1 MPNEKILQK
10 TCTFCKKYANVK
22 NKFLYL
28 IANKNQKK
36 HENQRIMKTKLI
48 SLVFIGGMIFSA
60 NAKEAAIKKHL
71 FEQKSNQTEISGQVV
86 GQDDGMPIAGA
97 TIYAKGNN
105 KIATIT
111 DETGKFKLNVPK
123 NETHIIV
130 TYMGY
135 ASLEYKLDNKQDL
148 VISLKPAEN
157 VLDQVLV
164 TALGV
169 KKSSK
174 SVAYAVTELKGTEFT
189 KAKET
194 NIANALVG
202 KIAGVNVSSTATGP
216 NGSSRVV
223 IRGNGSLNGNN
234 QPMYVVNDLP
244 IDNTQLNLP
253 GIGNGPG
260 STRINVD
267 RGDGTSVINPDDIKT
282 ITVLKGGTA
291 AALYGAN
298 AANGVILIQTKRGSA
313 QKGIGVDYNTS
324 FTFET
329 PSIIPDWQYEYGSGA
344 NGKKPTTQAEAV
356 AAGRW
361 SWGAKLDETD
371 VVQFDGVARPYVAQK
386 NNIKNFYET
395 GTTFINSLALSGG
408 NEKAT
413 GRLSFSNMD
422 NQGVVPN
429 SDFNR
434 KSINIASNV
443 NLTNWLKFDVVAQ
456 YNLEKSN
463 NRVTVSD
470 AEANPNWGTYMI
482 ANSVDIRNLAPGY
495 DANGVEEAWNPVA
508 VATNPY
514 FVVNKI
520 KNNDTKNRFIGML
533 NVKLNF
539 TPELFLQGR
548 IGQDFTD
555 YQFFGYIPKTTLNNP
570 IGYAQG
576 SRVKISNL
584 NSEAILNYTKKN
596 IYNNFSLNALIGV
609 NSRTNLRDETRFEG
623 SNFVLDDFYA
633 ISNLSTL
640 TYSYPYGK
648 TKTNSVYAAADLD
661 YKNIV
666 FLNITGRQ
674 DWFSTL
680 SKDNNTVFYPSIGTS
695 IIVSDIVKMPE
706 FISFA
711 KLRTSWA
718 QVGGAT
724 PDPYALNQSYSM
736 IQGGHNG
743 QQLQGPTSSRVPNS
757 TLSPLT
763 STTFEIGTDLGFF
776 NNRLNLDFAYYNR
789 ATTNDIV
796 ETTISNASGSSTA
809 LLNLGKMR
817 NKGVEVLL
825 SGKIINSENFSW
837 DASFNGSYNQN
848 TVEALTDQLNSITMA
863 TSVNGYVT
871 ITSDVGRPYSIIKG
885 YKPRV
890 DAKGNTVYNVSGG
903 SATIAQG
910 PLEELGQGVH
920 PWAAGISNEFKY
932 KNISFSFLIDGK
944 FGGSLYSGTDL
955 YGTRMGLTKLTL
967 EGRENGLPIKGV
979 DTNGNP
985 VDMVIAPENL
995 RTYYDG
1001 LRNISS
1007 TFVYDASFVKLRQ
1020 IILGY
1025 DLPIQNIKGLS
1036 KLQGASISFIARNLF
1051 ILYKKTPNV
1060 DPESVFSAGNAQGV
1074 EQFGV
1079 PKTRSFGL
1087 SLNVKF

>member
-1 MPNEKILQK
+1 
-10 TCTFCKKYANVK
+10 
-22 NKFLYL
+22 
-28 IANKNQKK
+28 
-36 HENQRIMKTKLI
+36 MKTRLI
-48 SLVFIGGMIFSA
+48 SLVFIGGIIFSA
-60 NAKEAAIKKHL
+60 NAKEIAIKKHL
-71 FEQKSNQTEISGQVV
+71 FEQQSNQVEISGQIL

-97 TIYAKGNN
+97 TIYAESNN
-105 KIATIT
+105 KIATIS
-111 DETGKFKLNVPK
+111 DENGKFKLTVPE
-123 NETHIIV
+123 NEAHVIV

-135 ASLEYKLDNKQDL
+135 ETLSFALIKTTSL
-148 VISLKPAEN
+148 VIRLKPAEN
-157 VLDQVLV
+157 VLEQVLV

-253 GIGNGPG
+253 GIGNGAG

-298 AANGVILIQTKRGSA
+298 AANGVILIQTKRGAA
-313 QKGIGVDYNTS
+313 QQGIGVEYNSS

-329 PSIIPDWQYEYGSGA
+329 PSITPDWQYEYGSGA
-344 NGKKPTTQAEAV
+344 NGLKPTTQAEAI

-361 SWGAKLDETD
+361 SWGAKMDGSN
-371 VVQFDGVARPYVAQK
+371 VIQFDGVARPYVAQK
-386 NNIKNFYET
+386 DNIKNFYKT
-395 GTTFINSLALSGG
+395 GTTFINSIALSGG

-422 NQGVVPN
+422 NESVLPN
-429 SDFNR
+429 SGFNR
-434 KSINIASNV
+434 KTLNVAGNV
-443 NLTNWLKFDVVAQ
+443 NLTDWLKFDVVTQ
-456 YNLEKSN
+456 YNLEKSE
-463 NRVTVSD
+463 NRPTVSD
-470 AEANPNWGTYMI
+470 AEANANWGTYMI
-482 ANSVDIRNLAPGY
+482 ANTVDIRNLAPGY

-520 KNNDTKNRFIGML
+520 KNRDTKNRFIGMV

-539 TPELFLQGR
+539 TRDLFLQGR
-548 IGQDFTD
+548 IGQDYTD
-555 YQFFGYIPKTTLNNP
+555 YDFFGYIPKTTLNNP
-570 IGYAQG
+570 VGYAQG
-576 SRVKISNL
+576 SRMKLSNL

-596 IYNNFSLNALIGV
+596 IYKEFSLNALVGV
-609 NSRTNLRDETRFEG
+609 NSRTTLRDETKVEG

-633 ISNLSTL
+633 LSNLSTL
-640 TYSYPYGK
+640 AYSYPYGK
-648 TKTNSVYAAADLD
+648 TKTNSVYGAVDLD

-666 FLNITGRQ
+666 FLNFTGRQ

-680 SKDNNTVFYPSIGTS
+680 SAENNTVFYPSVGTS
-695 IIVSDIVKMPE
+695 IIVSDIITMPE
-706 FISFA
+706 FVSFA

-718 QVGGAT
+718 EVGGAT

-776 NNRLNLDFAYYNR
+776 NNRLNVDFAWYNR

-796 ETTISNASGSSTA
+796 ETTISTASGANTA

-817 NKGVEVLL
+817 NKGVELL
-825 SGKIINSENFSW
+825 LTGKIINNKNFSW
-837 DASFNGSYNQN
+837 DATFNGSYNKN

-871 ITSDVGRPYSIIKG
+871 IASDVGRPYSIIKG

-890 DAKGNTVYNVSGG
+890 DADGNTVYNVSGG

-920 PWAAGISNEFKY
+920 PWGAGISNEFKY

-967 EGRENGLPIKGV
+967 EGRESGLPISGV

-985 VDMVIAPENL
+985 VNMVIAPENL

-1007 TFVYDASFVKLRQ
+1007 TFVYDASFIKLRQ

-1025 DLPIQNIKGLS
+1025 SLPIEKIKGLS
-1036 KLQGASISFIARNLF
+1036 KLQGASLSFVARNLF

>member
-1 MPNEKILQK
+1 
-10 TCTFCKKYANVK
+10 
-22 NKFLYL
+22 
-28 IANKNQKK
+28 
-36 HENQRIMKTKLI
+36 MKTKLI
-48 SLVFIGGMIFSA
+48 TLLFIGGIIFSG
-60 NAKEAAIKKHL
+60 NATEAAIKKQR
-71 FEQKSNQTEISGQVV
+71 FDQKSAQVEISGQVI

-97 TIYAKGNN
+97 TIYAKSNN

-111 DETGKFKLNVPK
+111 DESGRFKLNVPE
-123 NETHIIV
+123 NETHIIIS
-130 TYMGY
+130 YIGY
-135 ASLEYKLDNKQDL
+135 ARLEFNLQQTTDL
-148 VISLKPAEN
+148 IIKIKPAEN
-157 VLDQVLV
+157 VLEQVVV

-169 KKSSK
+169 KKSNKAVS
-174 SVAYAVTELKGTEFT
+174 YAVTELKGNEFT
-189 KAKET
+189 KAKES

-216 NGSSRVV
+216 NGSTRVV

-253 GIGNGPG
+253 GIGNGAG

-267 RGDGTSVINPDDIKT
+267 RGDGTSVINPDDIKS

-313 QKGIGVDYNTS
+313 QKGIGVEYNTS

-344 NGKKPTTQAEAV
+344 GGKKPTTKEEAI
-356 AAGRW
+356 ADGRW
-361 SWGAKLDETD
+361 SWGAKMDGSN
-371 VVQFDGVARPYVAQK
+371 VIQFDGVERPYVAQK
-386 NNIKNFYET
+386 NNIKNFYKT
-395 GTTFINSLALSGG
+395 GTTFINSIALSGG

-413 GRLSFSNMD
+413 GRLSFLNMD

-434 KSINIASNV
+434 KSVNIASNV
-443 NLTNWLKFDVVAQ
+443 NLTNWLKFDAVVQ

-463 NRVTVSD
+463 NRPTVSD

-482 ANSVDIRNLAPGY
+482 ANTVDIRNLSPGY
-495 DANGVEEAWNPVA
+495 DENGIEEAWNPVA

-514 FVVNKI
+514 FAVNKI
-520 KNNDTKNRFIGML
+520 QNSDTKNRFIGML
-533 NVKLNF
+533 NVKVNF

-548 IGQDFTD
+548 IGQDYTD
-555 YQFFGYIPKTTLNNP
+555 YEFFGYIPKTTLNNP
-570 IGYAQG
+570 VGYAQG
-576 SRVKISNL
+576 SRMKLSNL

-596 IYNNFSLNALIGV
+596 IYDNFSLNALVGV
-609 NSRTNLRDETRFEG
+609 NSRTNLRDETKVEG

-633 ISNLSTL
+633 LSNLSTL
-640 TYSYPYGK
+640 TYTYPYGK
-648 TKTNSVYAAADLD
+648 TKTNSVYGAVDLD
-661 YKNIV
+661 YKNLV
-666 FLNITGRQ
+666 FLNFTGRQ

-680 SKDNNTVFYPSIGTS
+680 SAENNTVFYPSVGTS
-695 IIVSDIVKMPE
+695 VILSEIVKMPE
-706 FISFA
+706 WVSFT

-736 IQGGHNG
+736 VQGGHNG
-743 QQLQGPTSSRVPNS
+743 QQLQTPTSTRVPNS

-763 STTFEIGTDLGFF
+763 STTFEIGADLGFL
-776 NNRLNLDFAYYNR
+776 NNRLNIDFAWYNR
-789 ATTNDIV
+789 ATTDDIV
-796 ETTISNASGSSTA
+796 ETTISNASGANTA

-817 NKGVEVLL
+817 NKGVELL
-825 SGKIINSENFSW
+825 VSGKIIASGNFSW
-837 DASFNGSYNQN
+837 DASFNGAYNKN
-848 TVEALTDQLNSITMA
+848 TVEALTDQLSSITMA

-871 ITSDVGRPYSIIKG
+871 ITSDVGRPYSTIKG
-885 YKPRV
+885 YKPLT
-890 DAKGNTVYNVSGG
+890 DANGNTVYNVSGG
-903 SATIAQG
+903 SATIARG

-920 PWAAGISNEFKY
+920 PWSAGISNEFKY
-932 KNISFSFLIDGK
+932 KSFSFSFLVDGK

-979 DTNGNP
+979 DTKGNP

-1001 LRNISS
+1001 LKSISS

-1020 IILGY
+1020 VVFGY
-1025 DLPIQNIKGLS
+1025 QLPIEKLKGLS

>member
-1 MPNEKILQK
+1 
-10 TCTFCKKYANVK
+10 
-22 NKFLYL
+22 
-28 IANKNQKK
+28 
-36 HENQRIMKTKLI
+36 MKTKLI
-48 SLVFIGGMIFSA
+48 FLAFTGGMLFSA
-60 NAKEAAIKKHL
+60 NAHNFAIKKHSTEL
-71 FEQKSNQTEISGQVV
+71 QSNQTGITGQVL
-86 GQDDGMPIAGA
+86 GQDDGLPIAGA
-97 TIYAKGNN
+97 TIYAKSNP

-111 DETGKFKLNVPK
+111 DESGNFKLNVPA
-123 NETHIIV
+123 NEEYIV
-130 TYMGY
+130 ITYMGY
-135 ASLEYKLDNKQDL
+135 ESLEYKIENTTNFE
-148 VISLKPAEN
+148 IRLKPAEN
-157 VLDQVLV
+157 VLDQVFV

-169 KKSSK
+169 KKVSK
-174 SVAYAVTELKGTEFT
+174 SLTYAVTELKGTEFT

-253 GIGNGPG
+253 GIGNGAG

-298 AANGVILIQTKRGSA
+298 AANGVILIQTKRGAA
-313 QKGIGVDYNTS
+313 QKGIGVEYNTS

-329 PSIIPDWQYEYGSGA
+329 PSIFPDWQYEYGSGA
-344 NGKKPTTQAEAV
+344 GGKKPETQAEAI

-361 SWGAKLDETD
+361 SWGAKMDGTD
-371 VVQFDGVARPYVAQK
+371 VIQFDGVKRPYVAQK
-386 NNIKNFYET
+386 DNIKNFYQT
-395 GTTFINSLALSGG
+395 GTTFINSLAMTGG
-408 NEKAT
+408 TEKAA

-422 NQGVVPN
+422 NESILPN
-429 SDFNR
+429 SGFNR
-434 KSINIASNV
+434 KTLNIAGNV
-443 NLTNWLKFDVVAQ
+443 NVTDWLKFDVVTQ

-463 NRVTVSD
+463 NRPTVSD
-470 AEANPNWGTYMI
+470 AEANANWGTYMI
-482 ANSVDIRNLAPGY
+482 ANTVDVRNLSPGY
-495 DANGVEEAWNPVA
+495 DANGIETAWNPVA

-514 FVVNKI
+514 YVINKI
-520 KNNDTKNRFIGML
+520 KNEDTKNRFIGMV

-548 IGQDFTD
+548 IGQDYTD
-555 YQFFGYIPKTTLNNP
+555 YDFYGYIPKTTLNNP
-570 IGYAQG
+570 VGYAQG
-576 SRVKISNL
+576 SKMKLSNV
-584 NSEAILNYTKKN
+584 NSEVILNYTKKN
-596 IYNNFSLNALIGV
+596 IYKDISLNALAGL
-609 NSRTNLRDETRFEG
+609 NSRTSERNETRVEG
-623 SNFVLDDFYA
+623 SGFVFDDFYA
-633 ISNLSTL
+633 LTNLSTL
-640 TYSYPYGK
+640 TYTYPYGK
-648 TKTNSVYAAADLD
+648 TKTNSVYGAVDLD
-661 YKNIV
+661 YKNV
-666 FLNITGRQ
+666 FFLNFTGRQ

-680 SKDNNTVFYPSIGTS
+680 SKENNTVFYPSVGSSLIL
-695 IIVSDIVKMPE
+695 SDVLTMPS

-711 KLRTSWA
+711 KLRSSWA

-736 IQGGHNG
+736 VQGGHNG

-763 STTFEIGTDLGFF
+763 STTFEVGTDLGFF
-776 NNRLNLDFAYYNR
+776 NNRLNVDFAWYNR
-789 ATTNDIV
+789 STTNDIV
-796 ETTISNASGSSTA
+796 ETTISTASGANSA
-809 LLNLGKMR
+809 LLNLGKMS
-817 NKGVEVLL
+817 NQGVELLL
-825 SGKIINSENFSW
+825 SGKIINSDNFSW
-837 DASFNGSYNQN
+837 DATFNGSYNKN
-848 TVEALTDQLNSITMA
+848 KVEALTDQLNSITMA

-885 YKPRV
+885 YSPLK
-890 DAKGNTVYNVSGG
+890 DANGNTVYNVSGG
-903 SATIAQG
+903 SATIARG

-920 PWAAGISNEFKY
+920 PWGAGITNEFRY
-932 KNISFSFLIDGK
+932 KDVTFSFLIDGK

-967 EGRENGLPIKGV
+967 EGRESGLPIKGV

-985 VDMVIAPENL
+985 VDMVISPENL

-1007 TFVYDASFVKLRQ
+1007 TFIYDASFVKLRQ
-1020 IILGY
+1020 VIIGY
-1025 DLPIQNIKGLS
+1025 QLPIGKIKVLS
-1036 KLQGASISFIARNLF
+1036 KIQGASISFVARNLF

-1087 SLNVKF
+1087 SLNVKL

>member
-1 MPNEKILQK
+1 
-10 TCTFCKKYANVK
+10 
-22 NKFLYL
+22 
-28 IANKNQKK
+28 
-36 HENQRIMKTKLI
+36 MKTKLI
-48 SLVFIGGMIFSA
+48 SLVFIGGIIFSA
-60 NAKEAAIKKHL
+60 NAKEIAIKKHL
-71 FEQKSNQTEISGQVV
+71 FEQTSSQIEISGQIL

-97 TIYAKGNN
+97 TIYAESNS
-105 KIATIT
+105 KIATIS
-111 DETGKFKLNVPK
+111 DENGRFKLNVP
-123 NETHIIV
+123 EHESHVIV
-130 TYMGY
+130 SYMGY
-135 ASLEYKLDNKQDL
+135 ETLSFPLIQSTNLT
-148 VISLKPAEN
+148 IRLKPAQN
-157 VLDQVLV
+157 VLDQVVV

-169 KKSSK
+169 KKSTKAIS
-174 SVAYAVTELKGTEFT
+174 YAVTELKGTEFT
-189 KAKET
+189 KAKEA
-194 NIANALVG
+194 NISNALVG
-202 KIAGVNVSSTATGP
+202 KIAGVNVSSTSTGA
-216 NGSSRVV
+216 NGSTRVV

-267 RGDGTSVINPDDIKT
+267 RGDGTSVINPDDIKS

-291 AALYGAN
+291 AALYGSS
-298 AANGVILIQTKRGSA
+298 AANGVILIQTKRGAA
-313 QKGIGVDYNTS
+313 QKGIGVEYNSS

-329 PSIIPDWQYEYGSGA
+329 PSIIPDWQYEYGSGSL
-344 NGKKPTTQAEAV
+344 GKKPTTQAEAV

-361 SWGAKLDETD
+361 SWGAKMDGSN
-371 VVQFDGVARPYVAQK
+371 VIQFDGVARPYSPQK

-395 GTTFINSLALSGG
+395 GTTFINSIALSGG
-408 NEKAT
+408 NEKAA
-413 GRLSFSNMD
+413 GRLSFMNMD
-422 NQGVVPN
+422 NQSVVPN

-434 KSINIASNV
+434 KSVNMAGNV

-456 YNLEKSN
+456 YNIDKSN

-482 ANSVDIRNLAPGY
+482 ANTVDIRNLAPGY
-495 DANGVEEAWNPVA
+495 DANGIEEAWNPVA

-520 KNNDTKNRFIGML
+520 KNSDTKNRFIGML

-539 TPELFLQGR
+539 TPDLFLQGR
-548 IGQDFTD
+548 IGQDYTNYD
-555 YQFFGYIPKTTLNNP
+555 FFGYIPKTTLNNP
-570 IGYAQG
+570 VGYAQG
-576 SRVKISNL
+576 SKMKLSNL
-584 NSEAILNYTKKN
+584 NTEAILNYTKKN
-596 IYNNFSLNALIGV
+596 IYNNFSLNALVGV
-609 NSRTNLRDETRFEG
+609 NSRTSERDETRFEG
-623 SNFVLDDFYA
+623 SNFVLDDFYS

-640 TYSYPYGK
+640 TYTYPYGK
-648 TKTNSVYAAADLD
+648 TKTNSVYGAVDLD

-666 FLNITGRQ
+666 FLNFTGRQ

-680 SKDNNTVFYPSIGTS
+680 SKDNNSVFYPSVGTS
-695 IIVSDIVKMPE
+695 VILSDIVKMPE
-706 FISFA
+706 WISFT

-718 QVGGAT
+718 EVGGAT
-724 PDPYALNQSYSM
+724 PDPYALNQSYTM
-736 IQGGHNG
+736 VQGGHNG
-743 QQLQGPTSSRVPNS
+743 QQLQGPTSTRVPNA

-763 STTFEIGTDLGFF
+763 STTFEVGTDLGFF
-776 NNRLNLDFAYYNR
+776 NNRLNLDFAWYNR

-796 ETTISNASGSSTA
+796 ETTISNASGANTA

-817 NKGVEVLL
+817 NKGVELLL
-825 SGKIINSENFSW
+825 SGKIINSDNFSW
-837 DASFNGSYNQN
+837 DASINGSYNEN

-885 YKPRV
+885 YKPRK
-890 DAKGNTVYNVSGG
+890 DANGNTVYNVSGG
-903 SATIAQG
+903 SASIAQG

-920 PWAAGISNEFKY
+920 PWSAGITNEFRY
-932 KNISFSFLIDGK
+932 KNFNFSFLIDGK

-967 EGRENGLPIKGV
+967 EGRESGLPIKGV

-1020 IILGY
+1020 VVLGY
-1025 DLPIQNIKGLS
+1025 QLPIEKIKGLS
-1036 KLQGASISFIARNLF
+1036 VLQSASVSFIARNLF

>member
-1 MPNEKILQK
+1 
-10 TCTFCKKYANVK
+10 
-22 NKFLYL
+22 
-28 IANKNQKK
+28 
-36 HENQRIMKTKLI
+36 MKTRLL
-48 SLVFIGGMIFSA
+48 SLALIGGMFFSA
-60 NAKEAAIKKHL
+60 NAHEFAIKKHVL
-71 FEQKSNQTEISGQVV
+71 EQSTNQIEVTGKVT

-97 TIYAKGNN
+97 TIYAKSNN
-105 KIATIT
+105 KIVTIT
-111 DETGKFKLNVPK
+111 DESGNFKIKVPE
-123 NETHIIV
+123 NETAIII

-135 ASLEYKLDNKQDL
+135 ETTEYNLDRTTN
-148 VISLKPAEN
+148 VTISLKPAEN
-157 VLDQVLV
+157 VLEQVLV

-174 SVAYAVTELKGTEFT
+174 AISYAVTELKGTEFT

-194 NIANALVG
+194 NITNALAG
-202 KIAGVNVSSTATGP
+202 KIAGVNVSATATGP
-216 NGSSRVV
+216 TGSTRVV

-260 STRINVD
+260 SPRINVD
-267 RGDGTSVINPDDIKT
+267 RGDGTSVINPDDIKS

-298 AANGVILIQTKRGSA
+298 AANGVILIQTKRGAA
-313 QKGIGVDYNTS
+313 QKGIGVDYNSS

-329 PSIIPDWQYEYGSGA
+329 PSIKPEWQYEYGAGA
-344 NGKKPTTQAEAV
+344 LGKKPTTQAEAIEF
-356 AAGRW
+356 GRW
-361 SWGAKLDETD
+361 SWGAKMDGTD
-371 VVQFDGVARPYVAQK
+371 VVQFDGVKRPYSPQK
-386 NNIKNFYET
+386 DNIKNFYQT
-395 GTTFINSLALSGG
+395 GTTFINSIALSGG
-408 NEKAT
+408 SEKAS
-413 GRLSFSNMD
+413 GRLSLMNMD

-429 SDFNR
+429 SSFNR
-434 KSINIASNV
+434 KSINIATNV
-443 NLTNWLKFDVVAQ
+443 NLTDWLKFDVVAQ
-456 YNLEKSN
+456 YNIDKTD
-463 NRVTVSD
+463 NRTTVSD

-482 ANSVDIRNLAPGY
+482 ANTVDIRNLSPGY
-495 DANGVEEAWNPVA
+495 DANGKEIAWNPVA

-514 FVVNKI
+514 FAVNQI
-520 KNNDTKNRFIGML
+520 QNSDTKNRFIGML
-533 NVKLNF
+533 NVKVNF

-548 IGQDFTD
+548 IGQDFTNYD
-555 YQFFGYIPKTTLNNP
+555 FYGYIPKTSLNNP
-570 IGYAQG
+570 VGYGQG
-576 SRVKISNL
+576 SKVKLSNI

-596 IYNNFSLNALIGV
+596 IYKDFSLNALLGV
-609 NSRTNLRDETRFEG
+609 NSRTSLRDEIRIDG
-623 SNFVLDDFYA
+623 SNFVLDNFY
-633 ISNLSTL
+633 SLTNLATI

-661 YKNIV
+661 YKNVV
-666 FLNITGRQ
+666 FLNFTGRQ

-680 SKDNNTVFYPSIGTS
+680 SKDNNTIFYPSVGTS
-695 IIVSDIVKMPE
+695 VILSDIVKMPE
-706 FISFA
+706 WVSFT
-711 KLRTSWA
+711 KLRASWA

-743 QQLQGPTSSRVPNS
+743 QQLQSTTGSRVPNS

-763 STTFEIGTDLGFF
+763 STTVEVGTDIGFF
-776 NNRLNLDFAYYNR
+776 NNRLNLDFAWYDR
-789 ATTNDIV
+789 STTNDIV
-796 ETTISNASGSSTA
+796 ETTISNASGARTA
-809 LLNLGKMR
+809 LLNLGKMK
-817 NKGVEVLL
+817 NTGVEFLL

-837 DASFNGSYNQN
+837 DATINGSYNKN
-848 TVEALTDQLNSITMA
+848 TVESLTGQLNSLTMA

-871 ITSDVGRPYSIIKG
+871 INSDVNRPYSIIKG
-885 YKPRV
+885 YKPLK
-890 DAKGNTVYNVSGG
+890 DANGNTVYNVSNGT
-903 SATIAQG
+903 ATVAQG
-910 PLEELGQGVH
+910 SLEELGQGVH

-932 KNISFSFLIDGK
+932 KSVSFSFLIDGK
-944 FGGSLYSGTDL
+944 FGGDLYSGTDL

-967 EGRENGLPIKGV
+967 EGRENGLPISGV

-985 VDMVIAPENL
+985 VNMVISPANL

-1007 TFVYDASFVKLRQ
+1007 YFVYDASFVKLRQ
-1020 IILGY
+1020 IIVGY
-1025 DLPIQNIKGLS
+1025 ELPIEKIGFLS
-1036 KLQGASISFIARNLF
+1036 KLQGASVSFIARNLF

-1079 PKTRSFGL
+1079 PRTRSFGL

>member
-1 MPNEKILQK
+1 
-10 TCTFCKKYANVK
+10 
-22 NKFLYL
+22 
-28 IANKNQKK
+28 
-36 HENQRIMKTKLI
+36 MKTKLI
-48 SLVFIGGMIFSA
+48 SLVFIGGVIFSA
-60 NAKEAAIKKHL
+60 NAKETAIKKHL
-71 FEQKSNQTEISGQVV
+71 FEQKSSQVEISGQVI

-97 TIYAKGNN
+97 TIYAKSN
-105 KIATIT
+105 KKNASIT
-111 DETGKFKLNVPK
+111 DETGKFKLNVPE

-130 TYMGY
+130 SYMGY
-135 ASLEYKLDNKQDL
+135 ATLEYELSAVKDL
-148 VISLKPAEN
+148 VIRLKPAEN

-174 SVAYAVTELKGTEFT
+174 AVAYAVTELKGTEFT

-194 NIANALVG
+194 NISNALVG

-216 NGSSRVV
+216 NGSTRVV

-253 GIGNGPG
+253 GIGNGAG
-260 STRINVD
+260 QTRINVD
-267 RGDGTSVINPDDIKT
+267 RGDGTAVINPDDIKT

-298 AANGVILIQTKRGSA
+298 AANGVILIQTKRGSI
-313 QKGIGVDYNTS
+313 QKGIGVEYNTS

-329 PSIIPDWQYEYGSGA
+329 PSIIPDWQYEYGSGDA
-344 NGKKPTTQAEAV
+344 NKKPTTKAEAINY
-356 AAGRW
+356 GRW
-361 SWGAKLDETD
+361 SWGAKMDGTD
-371 VVQFDGVARPYVAQK
+371 VIQFDGVKRPYSPQK

-395 GTTFINSLALSGG
+395 GTTFINSIALSGG
-408 NEKAT
+408 TEKAT

-422 NQGVVPN
+422 NQSVVPN
-429 SDFNR
+429 SGFNR

-443 NLTNWLKFDVVAQ
+443 NLTDWLKFDVVAQ
-456 YNLEKSN
+456 YNLEKNN

-482 ANSVDIRNLAPGY
+482 ANTVDIRNLAPGY
-495 DANGVEEAWNPVA
+495 DENGVEEAWNPVA
-508 VATNPY
+508 IATNPY

-520 KNNDTKNRFIGML
+520 KNSDTKNRFIGML

-548 IGQDFTD
+548 IGQDFTNYD
-555 YQFFGYIPKTTLNNP
+555 FFGYIPKTTLNNP

-576 SRVKISNL
+576 SKMKLSNL

-596 IYNNFSLNALIGV
+596 IYGNFSLNALAGV
-609 NSRTNLRDETRFEG
+609 NSRTTLRDETRIEG
-623 SNFVLDDFYA
+623 SGFVLDDFYA
-633 ISNLSTL
+633 LSNLGTI

-648 TKTNSVYAAADLD
+648 TKTNSVYGAVDLD
-661 YKNIV
+661 YKNVV
-666 FLNITGRQ
+666 FLNFTGRQ

-680 SKDNNTVFYPSIGTS
+680 SQDNNSVFYPSVGTS

-711 KLRTSWA
+711 KLRSSWA

-736 IQGGHNG
+736 VQGGHNG
-743 QQLQGPTSSRVPNS
+743 EQLQTPTSNRVPNS

-763 STTFEIGTDLGFF
+763 STTIEVGTDLGFF
-776 NNRLNLDFAYYNR
+776 NNRLNLDFAWYNR
-789 ATTNDIV
+789 STTNDIV
-796 ETTISNASGSSTA
+796 ETTISTASGANSA

-817 NKGVEVLL
+817 NKGIEFLV
-825 SGKIINSENFSW
+825 SGKIINSRNFSW
-837 DASFNGSYNQN
+837 DASFNGSYNEN
-848 TVEALTDQLNSITMA
+848 KVEALTDGLNSITMA
-863 TSVNGYVT
+863 TSVNGYAT
-871 ITSDVGRPYSIIKG
+871 ITSDVGHPYSTIKG
-885 YKPRV
+885 YRPLK
-890 DAKGNTVYNVSGG
+890 DAKGNTVYTLSGG
-903 SATIAQG
+903 SAAIARG
-910 PLEELGQGVH
+910 PLEILGEGVH
-920 PWAAGISNEFKY
+920 PWTAGITNEFKY
-932 KNISFSFLIDGK
+932 KNVSFSFLIDGK

-995 RTYYDG
+995 RYYYDG
-1001 LRNISS
+1001 LKSISS
-1007 TFVYDASFVKLRQ
+1007 TFIYDASFIKLRQ

-1025 DLPIQNIKGLS
+1025 TLPVDKIRGLS

-1087 SLNVKF
+1087 SLNIKF

>member
-1 MPNEKILQK
+1 
-10 TCTFCKKYANVK
+10 
-22 NKFLYL
+22 
-28 IANKNQKK
+28 
-36 HENQRIMKTKLI
+36 
-48 SLVFIGGMIFSA
+48 MIFSA
-60 NAKEAAIKKHL
+60 NAKETVIKKHL
-71 FEQKSNQTEISGQVV
+71 FEQQRNQNEISGQVV

-97 TIYAKGNN
+97 TIYAKSNS

-111 DETGKFKLNVPK
+111 DENGKFKLNVPE
-123 NETHIIV
+123 NESHIV
-130 TYMGY
+130 VSYMGY
-135 ASLEYKLDNKQDL
+135 GTLEFKLDNAKEV

-169 KKSSK
+169 KKSGKAVS
-174 SVAYAVTELKGTEFT
+174 YAVTELKGTEFT
-189 KAKET
+189 KAKES
-194 NIANALVG
+194 NITNALVG

-253 GIGNGPG
+253 GIGNGAG

-267 RGDGTSVINPDDIKT
+267 RGDGTAVINPDDIKT

-298 AANGVILIQTKRGSA
+298 AANGVILIQTKRGTA
-313 QKGIGVDYNTS
+313 QKGIGIEYNSS

-329 PSIIPDWQYEYGSGA
+329 PSITPDWQYEYGSGHNGQKPA
-344 NGKKPTTQAEAV
+344 NQAEAI
-356 AAGRW
+356 ADGRW
-361 SWGAKLDETD
+361 SWGAKMDGSS

-395 GTTFINSLALSGG
+395 GTTFINSIALSGG
-408 NEKAT
+408 TEKAT
-413 GRLSFSNMD
+413 GRLSFSNLE
-422 NQGVVPN
+422 NESILPN
-429 SDFNR
+429 SGFSRKTFNL
-434 KSINIASNV
+434 ASNV
-443 NLTNWLKFDVVAQ
+443 NLTDWLKFDVVTQ
-456 YNLEKSN
+456 YNLEKSA
-463 NRVTVSD
+463 NRPTVSD
-470 AEANPNWGTYMI
+470 AEANANWGTYMI
-482 ANSVDIRNLAPGY
+482 ANTVDIRNLSPGY
-495 DANGVEEAWNPVA
+495 DENGIEEAWNPVA

-520 KNNDTKNRFIGML
+520 KNSDTKNRFIGML

-539 TPELFLQGR
+539 TPDLFLQGR
-548 IGQDFTD
+548 IGQDYTD
-555 YQFFGYIPKTTLNNP
+555 YEFFGYIPKTTLNNP
-570 IGYAQG
+570 VGYAQG
-576 SRVKISNL
+576 SRMKLSNL
-584 NSEAILNYTKKN
+584 NTEAILNYTKKN
-596 IYNNFSLNALIGV
+596 FYKDFSLNALIGV
-609 NSRTNLRDETRFEG
+609 NSRTTLRDETKVEG
-623 SNFVLDDFYA
+623 SGYVLDDFYA
-633 ISNLSTL
+633 LSNLSTL
-640 TYSYPYGK
+640 AYTYPYGK
-648 TKTNSVYAAADLD
+648 TKTNSVYGAADFD
-661 YKNIV
+661 YKNVV
-666 FLNITGRQ
+666 FLNFTGRQ

-680 SKDNNTVFYPSIGTS
+680 SKENNTVFYPSVGTS
-695 IIVSDIVKMPE
+695 IIVSDILKMPE
-706 FISFA
+706 WVSFA
-711 KLRTSWA
+711 KLRSSWA

-736 IQGGHNG
+736 VQGGHNG
-743 QQLQGPTSSRVPNS
+743 QQLQGPTSNRVPNS

-776 NNRLNLDFAYYNR
+776 NNRLNLDFAWYNR

-796 ETTISNASGSSTA
+796 ETTISTSSGANTA
-809 LLNLGKMR
+809 LLNLGKMK
-817 NKGVEVLL
+817 NTGVEFLL
-825 SGKIINSENFSW
+825 TGKIISNENFSW
-837 DASFNGSYNQN
+837 DATFNGSYNKN
-848 TVEALTDQLNSITMA
+848 TVEALTDDLNSITMA

-871 ITSDVGRPYSIIKG
+871 INSDVGRPYSIIKG
-885 YKPRV
+885 YKPLK
-890 DAKGNTVYNVSGG
+890 DANGNTVYNVSGG
-903 SATIAQG
+903 SASIARG

-920 PWAAGISNEFKY
+920 PWGAGISNEFKY
-932 KNISFSFLIDGK
+932 KAVSFSFLIDGK

-967 EGRENGLPIKGV
+967 EGRETGLPISGV

-985 VDMVIAPENL
+985 VNMTIAPENL

-1007 TFVYDASFVKLRQ
+1007 TFVYDASFIKLRQ
-1020 IILGY
+1020 VIVGY
-1025 DLPIQNIKGLS
+1025 QLPLDKIKALA
-1036 KLQGASISFIARNLF
+1036 KIQGASVSFVARNLF

-1074 EQFGV
+1074 EQFGL
-1079 PKTRSFGL
+1079 PRTRSFGL

>member
-1 MPNEKILQK
+1 
-10 TCTFCKKYANVK
+10 
-22 NKFLYL
+22 
-28 IANKNQKK
+28 
-36 HENQRIMKTKLI
+36 MKTKLI
-48 SLVFIGGMIFSA
+48 SLVLMGGIILSA
-60 NAKEAAIKKHL
+60 SAKETAIKKHL
-71 FEQKSNQTEISGQVV
+71 FEQTSNQVEISGQVL

-97 TIYAKGNN
+97 TIYAESNN
-105 KIATIT
+105 KIVTIS
-111 DETGKFKLNVPK
+111 DENGRFKLSVPE
-123 NETHIIV
+123 NEVHVIV

-135 ASLEYKLDNKQDL
+135 ETLSFALIKTTGLT
-148 VISLKPAEN
+148 IRLKPAEN
-157 VLDQVLV
+157 VLDQVVV

-174 SVAYAVTELKGTEFT
+174 SIAYAVTELKGTEFT

-216 NGSSRVV
+216 NGSSRVI

-253 GIGNGPG
+253 GIGNGAG

-291 AALYGAN
+291 AALYGAS
-298 AANGVILIQTKRGSA
+298 AANGVILIQTKRGAA
-313 QKGIGVDYNTS
+313 QKGIGVDYNSS

-329 PSIIPDWQYEYGSGA
+329 PSITPDWQYEYGSGSL
-344 NGKKPTTQAEAV
+344 GKKPTTQAEAV

-361 SWGAKLDETD
+361 SWGAKMDGTD
-371 VVQFDGVARPYVAQK
+371 VIQFDGVARPYSPQK
-386 NNIKNFYET
+386 NNIKNFYQT
-395 GTTFINSLALSGG
+395 GTTYINSIALSGG
-408 NEKAT
+408 TEKAT
-413 GRLSFSNMD
+413 GRLSFMNMD
-422 NQGVVPN
+422 NEGVVPN

-434 KSINIASNV
+434 KSVNIATNV

-456 YNLEKSN
+456 YNIDKSN

-482 ANSVDIRNLAPGY
+482 GNTVDIRNLAPGY
-495 DANGVEEAWNPVA
+495 DANGIEQAWNPVA

-514 FVVNKI
+514 YVINKI
-520 KNNDTKNRFIGML
+520 KNSDTKNRFIGML
-533 NVKLNF
+533 NVKMNF
-539 TPELFLQGR
+539 TPDLFLQGR
-548 IGQDFTD
+548 IGQDYTNYD
-555 YQFFGYIPKTTLNNP
+555 FFGYIPKTTLNNP
-570 IGYAQG
+570 VGYAQG
-576 SRVKISNL
+576 SKVKLQNL
-584 NSEAILNYTKKN
+584 NSEAILNYNKKN
-596 IYNNFSLNALIGV
+596 ILGDFSLNALVGV
-609 NSRTNLRDETRFEG
+609 NSRTTLRDETKVEG

-633 ISNLSTL
+633 LSNLSTL
-640 TYSYPYGK
+640 AYTYPYGK
-648 TKTNSVYAAADLD
+648 TKTNSVYGAVDLD

-666 FLNITGRQ
+666 FLNVTGRQ

-680 SKDNNTVFYPSIGTS
+680 SKENNTVFYPSIGTS
-695 IIVSDIVKMPE
+695 IILSEIIKMPE
-706 FISFA
+706 WVSFT

-718 QVGGAT
+718 EVGGAT
-724 PDPYALNQSYSM
+724 PDPYALNPSYSM

-743 QQLQGPTSSRVPNS
+743 QQLQGPTSSRVPNA

-776 NNRLNLDFAYYNR
+776 NNRLNLDVAWYNR

-796 ETTISNASGSSTA
+796 ETTISNASGASTA

-817 NKGVEVLL
+817 NKGIELL
-825 SGKIINSENFSW
+825 LTGKIINHENFSW
-837 DASFNGSYNQN
+837 EASFNGSYNEN

-885 YKPRV
+885 YKPRK
-890 DAKGNTVYNVSGG
+890 DANGNTVYNVSGG

-920 PWAAGISNEFKY
+920 PWSAGISNEFKY
-932 KNISFSFLIDGK
+932 KALSFSFLIDGK

-967 EGRENGLPIKGV
+967 EGRENGLPISGV

-985 VDMVIAPENL
+985 VNMVIAPENL

-1020 IILGY
+1020 VIFGY
-1025 DLPIQNIKGLS
+1025 QLPIEKIKGLS
-1036 KLQGASISFIARNLF
+1036 KLQGASVSFVARNLF

>member
-1 MPNEKILQK
+1 M
-10 TCTFCKKYANVK
+10 
-22 NKFLYL
+22 
-28 IANKNQKK
+28 IANTNQKK
-36 HENQRIMKTKLI
+36 HENHRIMKTKLI
-48 SLVFIGGMIFSA
+48 SLVFIGGIIFSA
-60 NAKEAAIKKHL
+60 NAKEVAIKTHL
-71 FEQKSNQTEISGQVV
+71 FEQKSNQTEITGQVI
-86 GQDDGMPIAGA
+86 GQDDGLPVAGA
-97 TIYAKGNN
+97 TIYAKSNK

-111 DETGKFKLNVPK
+111 DESGKFKLNVPE
-123 NETHIIV
+123 NETQIVII
-130 TYMGY
+130 YMGY
-135 ASLEYKLDNKQDL
+135 GTLEYTLDSTQNL

-174 SVAYAVTELKGTEFT
+174 ALAYAVTELKGTEFT

-216 NGSSRVV
+216 NGSTRVV

-253 GIGNGPG
+253 GIGNGAG
-260 STRINVD
+260 QTRINVD

-298 AANGVILIQTKRGSA
+298 AANGVILIQTKRGSI
-313 QKGIGVDYNTS
+313 QKGIGVEYNTS

-329 PSIIPDWQYEYGSGA
+329 PSIIPDWQYEYGSGDA
-344 NGKKPTTQAEAV
+344 NKKPTTQAEAINY
-356 AAGRW
+356 GRW
-361 SWGAKLDETD
+361 SWGAKMDGTD
-371 VVQFDGVARPYVAQK
+371 VVQFDGVARPYSPQK

-395 GTTFINSLALSGG
+395 GTTFINSIALSGG
-408 NEKAT
+408 SEKAT

-422 NQGVVPN
+422 NQSVVPN

-434 KSINIASNV
+434 KSINMASNV
-443 NLTNWLKFDVVAQ
+443 NLTDWLKFDVVAQ
-456 YNLEKSN
+456 YNLEKNN

-482 ANSVDIRNLAPGY
+482 ANTVDIRNLAPGY
-495 DANGVEEAWNPVA
+495 DENGREEAWNPVA
-508 VATNPY
+508 IATNPY

-520 KNNDTKNRFIGML
+520 KNSDTKNRFIGMV

-548 IGQDFTD
+548 IGQDFTNYD
-555 YQFFGYIPKTTLNNP
+555 FFGYIPKTTLNNP
-570 IGYAQG
+570 VGYAQG
-576 SRVKISNL
+576 SRMKLSNL

-596 IYNNFSLNALIGV
+596 IYKDFSLNALLGV
-609 NSRTNLRDETRFEG
+609 NTRTTLRDETRVEG
-623 SNFVLDDFYA
+623 SGFVLDDFYA
-633 ISNLSTL
+633 LTNLSTL

-666 FLNITGRQ
+666 FLNFTGRQ

-680 SKDNNTVFYPSIGTS
+680 SQDNNSVFYPSVGTS
-695 IIVSDIVKMPE
+695 VILSDIIKMPE
-706 FISFA
+706 WISFT

-724 PDPYALNQSYSM
+724 PDPYALNQSFSM
-736 IQGGHNG
+736 VQGGHNG
-743 QQLQGPTSSRVPNS
+743 QQLQTPTSNRVPNS

-763 STTFEIGTDLGFF
+763 STTIEIGTDLGFF
-776 NNRLNLDFAYYNR
+776 NNRLNLDFAWYNR

-796 ETTISNASGSSTA
+796 ETTISTASGANTA

-817 NKGVEVLL
+817 NKGVEFLL
-825 SGKIINSENFSW
+825 SGKIINSGNFSW
-837 DASFNGSYNQN
+837 DASINGSYNKN
-848 TVEALTDQLNSITMA
+848 TVEELTDGLKSITMA
-863 TSVNGYVT
+863 SSVNNYVT
-871 ITSDVGRPYSIIKG
+871 ITSDVGRPYSTIKG
-885 YKPRV
+885 YKPLK
-890 DAKGNTVYNVSGG
+890 DANGNTVYNISGG
-903 SATIAQG
+903 SAAIARG

-995 RTYYDG
+995 RYYYDG
-1001 LRNISS
+1001 LKSISS
-1007 TFVYDASFVKLRQ
+1007 TFVYDASFIKLRQ
-1020 IILGY
+1020 VILGY
-1025 DLPIQNIKGLS
+1025 QLPIEKIRGLS
-1036 KLQGASISFIARNLF
+1036 KLQGLSVSFVARNLF

>member
-1 MPNEKILQK
+1 
-10 TCTFCKKYANVK
+10 
-22 NKFLYL
+22 L

-36 HENQRIMKTKLI
+36 HENQSIMKTKLI
-48 SLVFIGGMIFSA
+48 SLVFIGGVIFSA
-60 NAKEAAIKKHL
+60 NAKEVAITKHL
-71 FEQKSNQTEISGQVV
+71 FEQKSSQIEVSGQII

-97 TIYAKGNN
+97 TIYAESNS
-105 KIATIT
+105 KIATIS
-111 DETGKFKLNVPK
+111 DENGRFKLNVPE
-123 NETHIIV
+123 NESHVVIS
-130 TYMGY
+130 YMGY
-135 ASLEYKLDNKQDL
+135 QTTNFPLIQTTNLT
-148 VISLKPAEN
+148 IRLKPAEN

-169 KKSSK
+169 KKTSK
-174 SVAYAVTELKGTEFT
+174 AISYAVTELKGTEFT

-216 NGSSRVV
+216 NGSTRVV

-298 AANGVILIQTKRGSA
+298 AANGVILIQTKRGTA
-313 QKGIGVDYNTS
+313 QKGIGVEYNTS

-361 SWGAKLDETD
+361 SWGAKMDGTD
-371 VVQFDGVARPYVAQK
+371 VIQFDGVARPYVAQK

-395 GTTFINSLALSGG
+395 GTTFINSIALSGG
-408 NEKAT
+408 TEKAT
-413 GRLSFSNMD
+413 GRLSFSNTD

-429 SDFNR
+429 NDFNR
-434 KSINIASNV
+434 KSLNIASNV
-443 NLTNWLKFDVVAQ
+443 NMTDWLKFDVVAQ
-456 YNLEKSN
+456 YNVEKTN

-482 ANSVDIRNLAPGY
+482 ANTVDIRNLAPGY

-520 KNNDTKNRFIGML
+520 KNSDTKNRFLGMV

-539 TPELFLQGR
+539 TPDLFLQGR
-548 IGQDFTD
+548 IGQDFTNYD
-555 YQFFGYIPKTTLNNP
+555 FFGYIPKTTLNNP

-576 SRVKISNL
+576 SRVKLSNL

-596 IYNNFSLNALIGV
+596 IYKNFSLNALLGV
-609 NSRTNLRDETRFEG
+609 NTRTTLRDETRVEG
-623 SNFVLDDFYA
+623 SGFVLDDFYA
-633 ISNLSTL
+633 LTNLSTL

-648 TKTNSVYAAADLD
+648 TKTNSVYGAVDLD
-661 YKNIV
+661 YKNVV
-666 FLNITGRQ
+666 FLNFTGRQ

-680 SKDNNTVFYPSIGTS
+680 SKDNNTVFYPSVGTS
-695 IIVSDIVKMPE
+695 IIVSDILKMPE
-706 FISFA
+706 FVSFA

-736 IQGGHNG
+736 VQGGHNG
-743 QQLQGPTSSRVPNS
+743 QQLQTPTGTRVPNS

-796 ETTISNASGSSTA
+796 ETTISNASGANTA

-817 NKGVEVLL
+817 NKGVEFLL

-837 DASFNGSYNQN
+837 DASFNGSYNKN

-885 YKPRV
+885 YKPLK
-890 DAKGNTVYNVSGG
+890 DANGNTVYNVSGG
-903 SATIAQG
+903 SATIARG

-920 PWAAGISNEFKY
+920 PWAAGISNDFKY

-967 EGRENGLPIKGV
+967 DGRESGLPIKGV

-1007 TFVYDASFVKLRQ
+1007 TFVYDASFIKLRQ
-1020 IILGY
+1020 VIIGY
-1025 DLPIQNIKGLS
+1025 QLPLEKIKSLS
-1036 KLQGASISFIARNLF
+1036 KLQGASISFVARNLF

>member
-1 MPNEKILQK
+1 
-10 TCTFCKKYANVK
+10 
-22 NKFLYL
+22 
-28 IANKNQKK
+28 
-36 HENQRIMKTKLI
+36 MKRKLI
-48 SLVFIGGMIFSA
+48 SIVFIGGIIFSA
-60 NAKEAAIKKHL
+60 NAKEAAIKMHP
-71 FEQKSNQTEISGQVV
+71 FEQKSNQTEISGQVI

-97 TIYAKGNN
+97 TVYAKSNS

-111 DETGKFKLNVPK
+111 DETGKFKLNVPE
-123 NETHIIV
+123 NETQIV
-130 TYMGY
+130 ISYMGY
-135 ASLEYKLDNKQDL
+135 GTLEYTLNNTKDV

-169 KKSSK
+169 KKSTK
-174 SVAYAVTELKGTEFT
+174 AVAYAVTELKGTEFT

-216 NGSSRVV
+216 NGSSRVI

-253 GIGNGPG
+253 GIGNGAG

-267 RGDGTSVINPDDIKT
+267 RGDGTSVINADDIKT

-298 AANGVILIQTKRGSA
+298 AANGVILIQTKRGAA
-313 QKGIGVDYNTS
+313 QKGIGIEYNTS

-329 PSIIPDWQYEYGSGA
+329 PSIVPDWQYEYGSGA
-344 NGKKPTTQAEAV
+344 NGKKPTTQAEAI

-361 SWGAKLDETD
+361 SWGAKMDGSN
-371 VVQFDGVARPYVAQK
+371 VVQFDGVERPYVAQK
-386 NNIKNFYET
+386 DNIKNFYDT

-408 NEKAT
+408 TEKAT
-413 GRLSFSNMD
+413 GRLSFSNME
-422 NQGVVPN
+422 NQGVVPHN
-429 SDFNR
+429 DFNR

-482 ANSVDIRNLAPGY
+482 ANTVDIRNLAPGY
-495 DANGVEEAWNPVA
+495 DENGIEEAWNPVA

-548 IGQDFTD
+548 IGQDYTD
-555 YQFFGYIPKTTLNNP
+555 YEFFGYIPKTTLNNP
-570 IGYAQG
+570 VGYAQG
-576 SRVKISNL
+576 SRMKLSNI
-584 NSEAILNYTKKN
+584 NSEAILNYNKKN
-596 IYNNFSLNALIGV
+596 IIDNFSLNALVGV
-609 NSRTNLRDETRFEG
+609 NSRSTLRDETRVEG
-623 SNFVLDDFYA
+623 SNFVLDNFYA
-633 ISNLSTL
+633 LSNLSTL

-648 TKTNSVYAAADLD
+648 TKTNSVYAAADFD
-661 YKNIV
+661 CKNIV
-666 FLNITGRQ
+666 FLNVTGRQ

-680 SKDNNTVFYPSIGTS
+680 SKENNTVFYPSVGTS
-695 IIVSDIVKMPE
+695 IIVSDIVKMPD

-711 KLRTSWA
+711 KLRSSWA

-724 PDPYALNQSYSM
+724 PDPYALNQSYTM

-743 QQLQGPTSSRVPNS
+743 QQLQGPTSSRVPNA

-796 ETTISNASGSSTA
+796 ETTISTAAGANTA

-817 NKGVEVLL
+817 NKGVELLL
-825 SGKIINSENFSW
+825 SGKIINSDHFSW
-837 DASFNGSYNQN
+837 DASINGSYNEN

-890 DAKGNTVYNVSGG
+890 DANGNTVYNVSGG

-910 PLEELGQGVH
+910 PLQELGQGVH

-932 KNISFSFLIDGK
+932 KAISFSFLIDGK

-967 EGRENGLPIKGV
+967 EGRESGLPIKGV

-1020 IILGY
+1020 LILGY
-1025 DLPIQNIKGLS
+1025 ELPIQKIKALS
-1036 KLQGASISFIARNLF
+1036 VLQSASVSFIARNLF

>member
-1 MPNEKILQK
+1 M
-10 TCTFCKKYANVK
+10 
-22 NKFLYL
+22 

-36 HENQRIMKTKLI
+36 HENQSIMKTKLI
-48 SLVFIGGMIFSA
+48 SLVFIGGVIFSA
-60 NAKEAAIKKHL
+60 NAKEVAITKHL
-71 FEQKSNQTEISGQVV
+71 FEQKSSQIEVTGQII

-97 TIYAKGNN
+97 TIYAESNS
-105 KIATIT
+105 KIATIS
-111 DETGKFKLNVPK
+111 DENGRFKLNVPE
-123 NETHIIV
+123 NESHVVIS
-130 TYMGY
+130 YMGY
-135 ASLEYKLDNKQDL
+135 QTTNFPLIQTTNLT
-148 VISLKPAEN
+148 IRLKPAEN

-169 KKSSK
+169 KKTSK
-174 SVAYAVTELKGTEFT
+174 AISYAVTELKGTEFT

-216 NGSSRVV
+216 NGSTRVV

-298 AANGVILIQTKRGSA
+298 AANGVILIQTKRGTA
-313 QKGIGVDYNTS
+313 QKGIGVEYNTS

-361 SWGAKLDETD
+361 SWGAKMDGTD
-371 VVQFDGVARPYVAQK
+371 VIQFDGVARPYVAQK

-395 GTTFINSLALSGG
+395 GTTFINSIALSGG
-408 NEKAT
+408 TEKAT
-413 GRLSFSNMD
+413 GRLSFSNTD

-429 SDFNR
+429 NDFNR
-434 KSINIASNV
+434 KSLNIASNV
-443 NLTNWLKFDVVAQ
+443 NMTDWLKFDVVAQ
-456 YNLEKSN
+456 YNVEKTN

-482 ANSVDIRNLAPGY
+482 ANTVDIRNLAPGY

-520 KNNDTKNRFIGML
+520 KNSDTKNRFLGMV

-548 IGQDFTD
+548 IGQDFTNYD
-555 YQFFGYIPKTTLNNP
+555 FFGYIPKTTLNNP

-576 SRVKISNL
+576 SRVKLSNL

-596 IYNNFSLNALIGV
+596 IYRDFSLNALLGV
-609 NSRTNLRDETRFEG
+609 NTRTTLRDETRVEG
-623 SNFVLDDFYA
+623 SGFVLDDFYA
-633 ISNLSTL
+633 LTNLSTL

-648 TKTNSVYAAADLD
+648 TKTNSVYGAVDLD
-661 YKNIV
+661 YKNVV
-666 FLNITGRQ
+666 FLNFTGRQ

-680 SKDNNTVFYPSIGTS
+680 SKDNNTVFYPSVGTS
-695 IIVSDIVKMPE
+695 IIVSDILKMPD
-706 FISFA
+706 FVSFA

-736 IQGGHNG
+736 VQGGHNG
-743 QQLQGPTSSRVPNS
+743 QQLQTPTGTRVPNA

-796 ETTISNASGSSTA
+796 ETTISNASGASTA

-817 NKGVEVLL
+817 NKGVEFLL

-837 DASFNGSYNQN
+837 DASFNGSYNEN
-848 TVEALTDQLNSITMA
+848 TVEALTDKLNSITMA

-885 YKPRV
+885 YKPRK
-890 DAKGNTVYNVSGG
+890 DANGNTVYNVSGG

-920 PWAAGISNEFKY
+920 PWAAGITNDFKY

-967 EGRENGLPIKGV
+967 DGRETGLPIKGV

-1007 TFVYDASFVKLRQ
+1007 TFVYDASFIKLRQ
-1020 IILGY
+1020 VIIGY
-1025 DLPIQNIKGLS
+1025 SLPLEKIKSLS
-1036 KLQGASISFIARNLF
+1036 KLQGASISFVARNLF

>member
-1 MPNEKILQK
+1 
-10 TCTFCKKYANVK
+10 
-22 NKFLYL
+22 
-28 IANKNQKK
+28 
-36 HENQRIMKTKLI
+36 MKTRLI
-48 SLVFIGGMIFSA
+48 SLVFAGGMIFSA
-60 NAKEAAIKKHL
+60 NAKETAIKTHL
-71 FEQKSNQTEISGQVV
+71 FEQKSNQTEISGQVI

-97 TIYAKGNN
+97 TIIAKSNN

-111 DETGKFKLNVPK
+111 DENGRFKLNVPE
-123 NETHIIV
+123 NESHIIIS
-130 TYMGY
+130 YMGY
-135 ASLEYKLDNKQDL
+135 GTLEFKLDNTKD
-148 VISLKPAEN
+148 VTISLKPAEN

-169 KKSSK
+169 KKSGKAVS
-174 SVAYAVTELKGTEFT
+174 YAVTELKGTEFT

-194 NIANALVG
+194 NITNALVG

-267 RGDGTSVINPDDIKT
+267 RGDGTSVINPDDIKS

-298 AANGVILIQTKRGSA
+298 AANGVILIQTKRGTA
-313 QKGIGVDYNTS
+313 QKGIGIEYNSS

-329 PSIIPDWQYEYGSGA
+329 PSIIPDWQYEYGSGH
-344 NGKKPTTQAEAV
+344 NGKKPANQAEAI
-356 AAGRW
+356 ADGRW
-361 SWGAKLDETD
+361 SWGAKMDGTD

-386 NNIKNFYET
+386 NNIKNFYQT
-395 GTTFINSLALSGG
+395 GTTFINSVALSGG
-408 NEKAT
+408 SEKAT
-413 GRLSFSNMD
+413 GRLSFSNLE
-422 NQGVVPN
+422 NESILPN
-429 SDFNR
+429 SGFNR
-434 KSINIASNV
+434 KTFNLASNV
-443 NLTNWLKFDVVAQ
+443 NLTDWLKFDVVTQ
-456 YNLEKSN
+456 YNLEKSA
-463 NRVTVSD
+463 NRPTVSD
-470 AEANPNWGTYMI
+470 AEANANWGTYMI
-482 ANSVDIRNLAPGY
+482 ANTVDIRNLAPGY
-495 DANGVEEAWNPVA
+495 DENGIEEAWNPVA

-548 IGQDFTD
+548 IGQDYTD
-555 YQFFGYIPKTTLNNP
+555 YEFFGYIPKTTLNNP
-570 IGYAQG
+570 VGYAQG
-576 SRVKISNL
+576 SRMKLSNL

-596 IYNNFSLNALIGV
+596 FYKDFSLNALVGV
-609 NSRTNLRDETRFEG
+609 NSRTTLRDETKVEG
-623 SNFVLDDFYA
+623 SGYVLDDFYA
-633 ISNLSTL
+633 LSNLQTL

-648 TKTNSVYAAADLD
+648 TKTNSVYGAADFD
-661 YKNIV
+661 YKNVI
-666 FLNITGRQ
+666 FLNFTGRQ

-680 SKDNNTVFYPSIGTS
+680 SAENNTVFYPSVGTS
-695 IIVSDIVKMPE
+695 IIVSDLLKMPE
-706 FISFA
+706 WVSFA
-711 KLRTSWA
+711 KLRSSWA

-736 IQGGHNG
+736 VQGGHNG

-776 NNRLNLDFAYYNR
+776 NNRLNLDFAWYDR

-796 ETTISNASGSSTA
+796 ETTVSTSSGANTA
-809 LLNLGKMR
+809 LLNLGKMK
-817 NKGVEVLL
+817 NTGVEFLL
-825 SGKIINSENFSW
+825 SGKIINNQDFSW
-837 DASFNGSYNQN
+837 DATFNGSYNKN
-848 TVEALTDQLNSITMA
+848 TVQALTDDLNSITMA

-885 YKPRV
+885 YKPLK
-890 DAKGNTVYNVSGG
+890 DANGNTVYNVSGG
-903 SATIAQG
+903 SASIARG

-920 PWAAGISNEFKY
+920 PWGAGINNEFKY
-932 KNISFSFLIDGK
+932 KALSFSFLIDGK

-967 EGRENGLPIKGV
+967 EGRETGLPISGV

-985 VDMVIAPENL
+985 VNMVIAPENL

-1007 TFVYDASFVKLRQ
+1007 TFIYDASFIKLRQ
-1020 IILGY
+1020 VIVGY
-1025 DLPIQNIKGLS
+1025 DLPLERIKALA
-1036 KLQGASISFIARNLF
+1036 KLQSLSVSFVARNLF

-1074 EQFGV
+1074 EQFGL

>member
-1 MPNEKILQK
+1 
-10 TCTFCKKYANVK
+10 
-22 NKFLYL
+22 
-28 IANKNQKK
+28 
-36 HENQRIMKTKLI
+36 MKTKLI
-48 SLVFIGGMIFSA
+48 SLVLMGGIILSA
-60 NAKEAAIKKHL
+60 SAKETAIKKHL
-71 FEQKSNQTEISGQVV
+71 FEQTSNQVEISGQVL

-97 TIYAKGNN
+97 TIYAESNT
-105 KIATIT
+105 KIATIS
-111 DETGKFKLNVPK
+111 DENGKFKLNVPE
-123 NETHIIV
+123 NEVHVIV

-135 ASLEYKLDNKQDL
+135 ETLSFALLKTTSL
-148 VISLKPAEN
+148 VIRLKPAEN
-157 VLDQVLV
+157 VLDQVVV

-174 SVAYAVTELKGTEFT
+174 SIAYAVTELKGTEFT

-216 NGSSRVV
+216 NGSSRVI

-253 GIGNGPG
+253 GIGNGAG

-291 AALYGAN
+291 AALYGAS
-298 AANGVILIQTKRGSA
+298 AANGVILIQTKRGAA
-313 QKGIGVDYNTS
+313 QKGIGVDYNSS

-329 PSIIPDWQYEYGSGA
+329 PSITPDWQYEYGSGSL
-344 NGKKPTTQAEAV
+344 GKKPTTQAEAI

-361 SWGAKLDETD
+361 SWGAKMDGSN
-371 VVQFDGVARPYVAQK
+371 VIQFDGVARPYSPQK
-386 NNIKNFYET
+386 NNIKNFYQT
-395 GTTFINSLALSGG
+395 GTTYINSIALSGG
-408 NEKAT
+408 TEKAT
-413 GRLSFSNMD
+413 GRLSFMNMD
-422 NQGVVPN
+422 NEGVVPN

-434 KSINIASNV
+434 KSVNIATNV

-456 YNLEKSN
+456 YNIDKSN

-482 ANSVDIRNLAPGY
+482 GNTVDIRNLAPGY
-495 DANGVEEAWNPVA
+495 DANGIEQAWNPVA

-514 FVVNKI
+514 YVINKI
-520 KNNDTKNRFIGML
+520 KNSDTKNRFIGML

-539 TPELFLQGR
+539 TPDLFLQGR
-548 IGQDFTD
+548 IGQDYTNYD
-555 YQFFGYIPKTTLNNP
+555 FFGYIPKTTLNNP
-570 IGYAQG
+570 VGYAQG
-576 SRVKISNL
+576 SKVKLQNL
-584 NSEAILNYTKKN
+584 NSEAILNYTRKN
-596 IYNNFSLNALIGV
+596 IFDNFSLNALVGV
-609 NSRTNLRDETRFEG
+609 NSRTTLRDETKVEG

-633 ISNLSTL
+633 LSNLSTL
-640 TYSYPYGK
+640 TYTYPYGK
-648 TKTNSVYAAADLD
+648 TKTNSVYGAVDLD

-666 FLNITGRQ
+666 FLNLTGRQ

-680 SKDNNTVFYPSIGTS
+680 SKENNTVFYPSIGTS
-695 IIVSDIVKMPE
+695 IILSEIIKMPE
-706 FISFA
+706 WVSFT

-724 PDPYALNQSYSM
+724 PDPYALNPSYSM

-743 QQLQGPTSSRVPNS
+743 QQLQGPTSSRVPNA

-763 STTFEIGTDLGFF
+763 STTFEVGTDLGFF
-776 NNRLNLDFAYYNR
+776 NNRLNLDVAWYNR

-796 ETTISNASGSSTA
+796 ETTISNASGASTA

-817 NKGVEVLL
+817 NKGIELLL
-825 SGKIINSENFSW
+825 SGKIINHENFSW
-837 DASFNGSYNQN
+837 EASFNGAYNEN
-848 TVEALTDQLNSITMA
+848 TVEALTDQLKS
-863 TSVNGYVT
+863 VT

-885 YKPRV
+885 YKPRK
-890 DAKGNTVYNVSGG
+890 DANGNTVYNVSGG

-920 PWAAGISNEFKY
+920 PWSAGISNEFKY
-932 KNISFSFLIDGK
+932 KALSFSFLIDGK

-967 EGRENGLPIKGV
+967 EGRENGLPISGV

-985 VDMVIAPENL
+985 VNMVIAPENL

-1020 IILGY
+1020 VIFGY
-1025 DLPIQNIKGLS
+1025 QLPIEKIRGLS
-1036 KLQGASISFIARNLF
+1036 KLQGASVSFVARNLF

>member
-1 MPNEKILQK
+1 
-10 TCTFCKKYANVK
+10 
-22 NKFLYL
+22 
-28 IANKNQKK
+28 
-36 HENQRIMKTKLI
+36 MKTKLI
-48 SLVFIGGMIFSA
+48 SLVFIGGVIFSV
-60 NAKEAAIKKHL
+60 NAKEVAITKHL
-71 FEQKSNQTEISGQVV
+71 FEQKSSQIEVTGQII

-97 TIYAKGNN
+97 TIYAESNS
-105 KIATIT
+105 KIATIS
-111 DETGKFKLNVPK
+111 DENGRFKLNVPE
-123 NETHIIV
+123 NESHVVIS
-130 TYMGY
+130 YMGY
-135 ASLEYKLDNKQDL
+135 QTTNFPLIQTTNLT
-148 VISLKPAEN
+148 IRLKPAEN

-169 KKSSK
+169 KKTSK
-174 SVAYAVTELKGTEFT
+174 AISYAVTELKGTEFT

-216 NGSSRVV
+216 NGSTRVV

-298 AANGVILIQTKRGSA
+298 AANGVILIQTKRGTA
-313 QKGIGVDYNTS
+313 QKGIGVEYNTS

-361 SWGAKLDETD
+361 SWGAKMDGTD
-371 VVQFDGVARPYVAQK
+371 VIQFDGVARPYVAQK

-395 GTTFINSLALSGG
+395 GTTFINSIALSGG
-408 NEKAT
+408 TEKAT
-413 GRLSFSNMD
+413 GRLSFSNTD

-429 SDFNR
+429 NDFNR
-434 KSINIASNV
+434 KSLNIASNV
-443 NLTNWLKFDVVAQ
+443 NMTDWLKFDVVAQ
-456 YNLEKSN
+456 YNVEKTN

-482 ANSVDIRNLAPGY
+482 ANTVDIRNLAPGY

-520 KNNDTKNRFIGML
+520 KNSDTKNRFLGML

-539 TPELFLQGR
+539 TPDLFLQGR
-548 IGQDFTD
+548 IGQDFTNYD
-555 YQFFGYIPKTTLNNP
+555 FFGYIPKTTLNNP

-576 SRVKISNL
+576 SRVKLSNL

-596 IYNNFSLNALIGV
+596 IYRDFSLNALLGV
-609 NSRTNLRDETRFEG
+609 NTRTTLRDETRVEG
-623 SNFVLDDFYA
+623 SGFVLDDFYA
-633 ISNLSTL
+633 LTNLSTL

-648 TKTNSVYAAADLD
+648 TKTNSVYGAVDLD
-661 YKNIV
+661 YKNVV
-666 FLNITGRQ
+666 FLNFTGRQ

-680 SKDNNTVFYPSIGTS
+680 SKDNNTVFYPSVGTS
-695 IIVSDIVKMPE
+695 IIVSDILKMPE
-706 FISFA
+706 FVSFA

-736 IQGGHNG
+736 VQGGHNG
-743 QQLQGPTSSRVPNS
+743 QQLQTPTGTRVPNA

-796 ETTISNASGSSTA
+796 ETTISNASGASTA

-817 NKGVEVLL
+817 NKGVEFLL

-837 DASFNGSYNQN
+837 DASFNGSYNEN
-848 TVEALTDQLNSITMA
+848 TVEALTDKLNSITMA

-885 YKPRV
+885 YKPRK
-890 DAKGNTVYNVSGG
+890 DANGNTVYNVSGG

-920 PWAAGISNEFKY
+920 PWAAGITNDFKY

-967 EGRENGLPIKGV
+967 DGRETGLPIKGV

-1007 TFVYDASFVKLRQ
+1007 TFVYDASFIKLRQ
-1020 IILGY
+1020 VIIGY
-1025 DLPIQNIKGLS
+1025 SLPLEKIKSLS
-1036 KLQGASISFIARNLF
+1036 KLQGASISFVARNLF

>member
-1 MPNEKILQK
+1 
-10 TCTFCKKYANVK
+10 
-22 NKFLYL
+22 
-28 IANKNQKK
+28 
-36 HENQRIMKTKLI
+36 MKTKLI
-48 SLVFIGGMIFSA
+48 SLVFIGGIIFSA
-60 NAKEAAIKKHL
+60 NAKEIAIKKHL
-71 FEQKSNQTEISGQVV
+71 FEQTSSQIEISGQIL

-97 TIYAKGNN
+97 TIYAESNS
-105 KIATIT
+105 KIATIS
-111 DETGKFKLNVPK
+111 DENGRFKLNVP
-123 NETHIIV
+123 EHESHVIV
-130 TYMGY
+130 SYMGY
-135 ASLEYKLDNKQDL
+135 ETLSFPLIQSTNLT
-148 VISLKPAEN
+148 IRLKPAQN
-157 VLDQVLV
+157 VLDQVVV

-169 KKSSK
+169 KKSTKAIS
-174 SVAYAVTELKGTEFT
+174 YAVTELKGTEFT
-189 KAKET
+189 KAKEA
-194 NIANALVG
+194 NISNALVG
-202 KIAGVNVSSTATGP
+202 KIAGVNVSSTSTGA
-216 NGSSRVV
+216 NGSTRVV

-267 RGDGTSVINPDDIKT
+267 RGDGTSVINPDDIKS

-291 AALYGAN
+291 AALYGSS
-298 AANGVILIQTKRGSA
+298 AANGVILIQTKRGAA
-313 QKGIGVDYNTS
+313 QKGIGVEYNSS

-329 PSIIPDWQYEYGSGA
+329 PSIIPDWQYEYGSGSL
-344 NGKKPTTQAEAV
+344 GKKPTTQAEAV

-361 SWGAKLDETD
+361 SWGAKMDGSN
-371 VVQFDGVARPYVAQK
+371 VIQFDGVARPYSPQK

-395 GTTFINSLALSGG
+395 GTTFINSIALSGG
-408 NEKAT
+408 NEKAA
-413 GRLSFSNMD
+413 GRLSFMNMD
-422 NQGVVPN
+422 NQSVVPN

-434 KSINIASNV
+434 KSVNMAGNV

-456 YNLEKSN
+456 YNIDKSN

-482 ANSVDIRNLAPGY
+482 ANTVDIRNLAPGY
-495 DANGVEEAWNPVA
+495 DANGIEEAWNPVA

-520 KNNDTKNRFIGML
+520 KNSDTKNRFIGML

-539 TPELFLQGR
+539 TPDLFLQGR
-548 IGQDFTD
+548 IGQDYTNYD
-555 YQFFGYIPKTTLNNP
+555 FFGYIPKTTLNNP
-570 IGYAQG
+570 VGYAQG
-576 SRVKISNL
+576 SKMKLSNL
-584 NSEAILNYTKKN
+584 NTEAILNYTKKN
-596 IYNNFSLNALIGV
+596 IYNNFSLNALVGV
-609 NSRTNLRDETRFEG
+609 NSRTSERDETRFEG
-623 SNFVLDDFYA
+623 SNFVLDDFYS

-640 TYSYPYGK
+640 TYTYPYGK
-648 TKTNSVYAAADLD
+648 TKTNSVYGAVDLD

-666 FLNITGRQ
+666 FLNFTGRQ

-680 SKDNNTVFYPSIGTS
+680 SKDNNSVFYPSVGTS
-695 IIVSDIVKMPE
+695 IILSDIVKMPE
-706 FISFA
+706 WISFT

-718 QVGGAT
+718 EVGGAT
-724 PDPYALNQSYSM
+724 PDPYALNQSYTM
-736 IQGGHNG
+736 VQGGHNG
-743 QQLQGPTSSRVPNS
+743 QQLQGPTSTRVPNA

-763 STTFEIGTDLGFF
+763 STTFEVGTDLGFF
-776 NNRLNLDFAYYNR
+776 NNRLNLDFAWYNR

-796 ETTISNASGSSTA
+796 ETTISNASGANTA

-817 NKGVEVLL
+817 NKGVELLL
-825 SGKIINSENFSW
+825 SGKIINSDNFSW
-837 DASFNGSYNQN
+837 DASINGSYNEN

-885 YKPRV
+885 YKPRK
-890 DAKGNTVYNVSGG
+890 DANGNTVYNVSGG
-903 SATIAQG
+903 SASIAQG

-920 PWAAGISNEFKY
+920 PWSAGITNEFRY
-932 KNISFSFLIDGK
+932 KNFNFSFLIDGK

-967 EGRENGLPIKGV
+967 EGRESGLPIKGV

-1020 IILGY
+1020 VVLGY
-1025 DLPIQNIKGLS
+1025 QLPIEKIKGLS
-1036 KLQGASISFIARNLF
+1036 VLQSASVSFIARNLF

>member
-1 MPNEKILQK
+1 
-10 TCTFCKKYANVK
+10 
-22 NKFLYL
+22 
-28 IANKNQKK
+28 
-36 HENQRIMKTKLI
+36 MKTKLI
-48 SLVFIGGMIFSA
+48 SLVFIGGIIFSA
-60 NAKEAAIKKHL
+60 NAKEIAIKKHL
-71 FEQKSNQTEISGQVV
+71 FEQTSSQIEISGQIL

-97 TIYAKGNN
+97 TIYAESNS
-105 KIATIT
+105 KIATIS
-111 DETGKFKLNVPK
+111 DENGRFKLNVP
-123 NETHIIV
+123 EHESHVIV
-130 TYMGY
+130 SYMGY
-135 ASLEYKLDNKQDL
+135 ETLSFPLIQSTNLT
-148 VISLKPAEN
+148 IRLKPAQN
-157 VLDQVLV
+157 VLDQVVV

-169 KKSSK
+169 KKSTKAIS
-174 SVAYAVTELKGTEFT
+174 YAVTELKGTEFT
-189 KAKET
+189 KAKEA
-194 NIANALVG
+194 NISNALVG
-202 KIAGVNVSSTATGP
+202 KIAGVNVSSTSTGA
-216 NGSSRVV
+216 NGSTRVV

-267 RGDGTSVINPDDIKT
+267 RGDGTSVINPDDIKS

-291 AALYGAN
+291 AALYGSS
-298 AANGVILIQTKRGSA
+298 AANGVILIQTKRGAA
-313 QKGIGVDYNTS
+313 QKGIGVEYNSS

-329 PSIIPDWQYEYGSGA
+329 PSIIPDWQYEYGSGSL
-344 NGKKPTTQAEAV
+344 GKKPTTQAEAV

-361 SWGAKLDETD
+361 SWGAKMDGSN
-371 VVQFDGVARPYVAQK
+371 VIQFDGVARPYSPQK

-395 GTTFINSLALSGG
+395 GTTFINSIALSGG
-408 NEKAT
+408 NEKAA
-413 GRLSFSNMD
+413 GRLSFMNMD
-422 NQGVVPN
+422 NQSVVPN

-434 KSINIASNV
+434 KSVNMAGNV

-456 YNLEKSN
+456 YNIDKSN

-482 ANSVDIRNLAPGY
+482 ANTVDIRNLAPGY
-495 DANGVEEAWNPVA
+495 DANGIEEAWNPVA

-520 KNNDTKNRFIGML
+520 KNSDTKNRFIGML

-539 TPELFLQGR
+539 TPDLFLQGR
-548 IGQDFTD
+548 IGQDYTNYD
-555 YQFFGYIPKTTLNNP
+555 FFGYIPKTTLNNP
-570 IGYAQG
+570 VGYAQG
-576 SRVKISNL
+576 SKMKLSNL
-584 NSEAILNYTKKN
+584 NTEAILNYTKKN
-596 IYNNFSLNALIGV
+596 IYNNFSLNALVGV
-609 NSRTNLRDETRFEG
+609 NSRTSERDETRFEG
-623 SNFVLDDFYA
+623 SNFVLDDFYS

-640 TYSYPYGK
+640 TYTYPYGK
-648 TKTNSVYAAADLD
+648 TKTNSVYGAVDLD

-666 FLNITGRQ
+666 FLNFTGRQ

-680 SKDNNTVFYPSIGTS
+680 SKDNNSVFYPSVGTS
-695 IIVSDIVKMPE
+695 VILSDIVKMPE
-706 FISFA
+706 WISFT

-724 PDPYALNQSYSM
+724 PDPYALNQSYTM
-736 IQGGHNG
+736 VQGGHNG
-743 QQLQGPTSSRVPNS
+743 QQLQGPTSTRVPNA

-763 STTFEIGTDLGFF
+763 STTFEVGTDLGFF
-776 NNRLNLDFAYYNR
+776 NNRLNLDFAWYNR

-796 ETTISNASGSSTA
+796 ETTISNASGANTA

-817 NKGVEVLL
+817 NKGVELLL
-825 SGKIINSENFSW
+825 SGKIINSDNFSW
-837 DASFNGSYNQN
+837 DASINGSYNEN

-885 YKPRV
+885 YKPRK
-890 DAKGNTVYNVSGG
+890 DANGNTVYNVSGG
-903 SATIAQG
+903 SASIAQG

-920 PWAAGISNEFKY
+920 PWSAGITNEFRY
-932 KNISFSFLIDGK
+932 KNFNFSFLIDGK

-967 EGRENGLPIKGV
+967 EGRESGLPIKGV

-1020 IILGY
+1020 VVLGY
-1025 DLPIQNIKGLS
+1025 QLPIEKIKGLS
-1036 KLQGASISFIARNLF
+1036 VLQSASVSFIARNLF

>member
-1 MPNEKILQK
+1 
-10 TCTFCKKYANVK
+10 
-22 NKFLYL
+22 
-28 IANKNQKK
+28 
-36 HENQRIMKTKLI
+36 MKTKLI
-48 SLVFIGGMIFSA
+48 SLVLVGGIIFSA
-60 NAKEAAIKKHL
+60 NAKETAIKKHL
-71 FEQKSNQTEISGQVV
+71 FEQKSNQTEISGQVL

-97 TIYAKGNN
+97 TIYAKNN
-105 KIATIT
+105 PKIAAIT
-111 DETGKFKLNVPK
+111 DENGNFKLNVPE
-123 NETHIIV
+123 NETHIVIS
-130 TYMGY
+130 YMGY
-135 ASLEYKLDNKQDL
+135 GTLEFKLDNTKDL
-148 VISLKPAEN
+148 VIKLKPAEN

-169 KKSSK
+169 KKSGKAVS
-174 SVAYAVTELKGTEFT
+174 YAVTELKGTEFT
-189 KAKET
+189 KAKEA
-194 NIANALVG
+194 NITNALVG

-267 RGDGTSVINPDDIKT
+267 RGDGTAVINPDDIKS

-298 AANGVILIQTKRGSA
+298 AANGVILIQTKRGTA
-313 QKGIGVDYNTS
+313 QKGIGIEYNSS

-329 PSIIPDWQYEYGSGA
+329 PSIFPDWQYEYGSGHNGQKPA
-344 NGKKPTTQAEAV
+344 NQAEAI
-356 AAGRW
+356 ADGRW
-361 SWGAKLDETD
+361 SWGAKMDGTN

-395 GTTFINSLALSGG
+395 GTTFINSIALSGG
-408 NEKAT
+408 TEKAT
-413 GRLSFSNMD
+413 GRLSFSNLE
-422 NQGVVPN
+422 NESILPN
-429 SDFNR
+429 SGFSRKTFNL
-434 KSINIASNV
+434 ASNV
-443 NLTNWLKFDVVAQ
+443 NLTDWLKFDVVTQ
-456 YNLEKSN
+456 YNLEKSA
-463 NRVTVSD
+463 NRPTVSD
-470 AEANPNWGTYMI
+470 AEANANWGTYMI
-482 ANSVDIRNLAPGY
+482 ANTVDIRNLAPGY
-495 DANGVEEAWNPVA
+495 DENGIEEAWNPVA

-520 KNNDTKNRFIGML
+520 KNSDTKNRFIGML

-539 TPELFLQGR
+539 TPDLFLQGR
-548 IGQDFTD
+548 IGQDYTD
-555 YQFFGYIPKTTLNNP
+555 YEFFGYIPKTTLNNP
-570 IGYAQG
+570 VGYAQG
-576 SRVKISNL
+576 SRMKLSNL
-584 NSEAILNYTKKN
+584 NTEAILNYTKKN
-596 IYNNFSLNALIGV
+596 FYKDFSLNALVGV
-609 NSRTNLRDETRFEG
+609 NSRTTLRDETKVEG
-623 SNFVLDDFYA
+623 SGYVLDDFYA
-633 ISNLSTL
+633 LSNLTTL

-648 TKTNSVYAAADLD
+648 TKTNSVYGAADFD
-661 YKNIV
+661 YKNVI
-666 FLNITGRQ
+666 FLNFTGRQ

-680 SKDNNTVFYPSIGTS
+680 SAENNTVFYPSVGTS
-695 IIVSDIVKMPE
+695 IIVSDLLKMPE
-706 FISFA
+706 WVSFA
-711 KLRTSWA
+711 KLRSSWA

-736 IQGGHNG
+736 VQGGHNG

-776 NNRLNLDFAYYNR
+776 NNRLNVDFAWYNR

-796 ETTISNASGSSTA
+796 ETTISTSSGANTA
-809 LLNLGKMR
+809 LLNLGKMK
-817 NKGVEVLL
+817 NTGVELL
-825 SGKIINSENFSW
+825 LTGKIISNQDFSW
-837 DASFNGSYNQN
+837 DATFNGSYNKN
-848 TVEALTDQLNSITMA
+848 TVQALTDDLNSITMA

-885 YKPRV
+885 YKPLK
-890 DAKGNTVYNVSGG
+890 DANGNTVYNVSGG
-903 SATIAQG
+903 SASIARG

-920 PWAAGISNEFKY
+920 PWGAGISNEFKY
-932 KNISFSFLIDGK
+932 KAISFSFLIDGK

-967 EGRENGLPIKGV
+967 EGRETGLPISGV

-985 VDMVIAPENL
+985 VNMVIAPENL

-1007 TFVYDASFVKLRQ
+1007 TFIYDASFIKLRQ
-1020 IILGY
+1020 VIVGY
-1025 DLPIQNIKGLS
+1025 QLPIERIKALA
-1036 KLQGASISFIARNLF
+1036 KLQSLSVSFVARNLF

-1074 EQFGV
+1074 EQFGL

>member
-1 MPNEKILQK
+1 
-10 TCTFCKKYANVK
+10 
-22 NKFLYL
+22 
-28 IANKNQKK
+28 
-36 HENQRIMKTKLI
+36 MKTRLI
-48 SLVFIGGMIFSA
+48 SLVFAGGMIFSA
-60 NAKEAAIKKHL
+60 NAKETAIKTHL
-71 FEQKSNQTEISGQVV
+71 FEQKSNQTEISGQVI

-97 TIYAKGNN
+97 TIIAKSNN

-111 DETGKFKLNVPK
+111 DENGRFKLNVPE
-123 NETHIIV
+123 NESHIIIS
-130 TYMGY
+130 YMGY
-135 ASLEYKLDNKQDL
+135 GTLEFKLDNTKD
-148 VISLKPAEN
+148 VTISLKPAEN

-169 KKSSK
+169 KKSGKAVS
-174 SVAYAVTELKGTEFT
+174 YAVTELKGTEFT

-194 NIANALVG
+194 NITNALVG

-267 RGDGTSVINPDDIKT
+267 RGDGTSVINPDDIKS

-298 AANGVILIQTKRGSA
+298 AANGVILIQTKRGTA
-313 QKGIGVDYNTS
+313 QKGIGIEYNSS

-329 PSIIPDWQYEYGSGA
+329 PSIIPDWQYEYGSGH
-344 NGKKPTTQAEAV
+344 NGKKPANQAEAI
-356 AAGRW
+356 ADGRW
-361 SWGAKLDETD
+361 SWGAKMDGTD

-386 NNIKNFYET
+386 DNIKNFYQT
-395 GTTFINSLALSGG
+395 GTTFINSVALSGG
-408 NEKAT
+408 SEKAT
-413 GRLSFSNMD
+413 GRLSFSNLE
-422 NQGVVPN
+422 NESILPN
-429 SDFNR
+429 SGFNR
-434 KSINIASNV
+434 KTFNLASNV
-443 NLTNWLKFDVVAQ
+443 NLTDWLKFDVVTQ
-456 YNLEKSN
+456 YNLEKSA
-463 NRVTVSD
+463 NRPTVSD
-470 AEANPNWGTYMI
+470 AEANANWGTYMI
-482 ANSVDIRNLAPGY
+482 ANTVDIRNLAPGY
-495 DANGVEEAWNPVA
+495 DENGIEEAWNPVA

-548 IGQDFTD
+548 IGQDYTD
-555 YQFFGYIPKTTLNNP
+555 YEFFGYIPKTTLNNP
-570 IGYAQG
+570 VGYAQG
-576 SRVKISNL
+576 SRMKLSNL
-584 NSEAILNYTKKN
+584 NTEAILNYTKKN
-596 IYNNFSLNALIGV
+596 FYKDFSLNALVGV
-609 NSRTNLRDETRFEG
+609 NSRTTLRDETKVEG
-623 SNFVLDDFYA
+623 SGYVLDDFYA
-633 ISNLSTL
+633 LSNLQTL

-648 TKTNSVYAAADLD
+648 TKTNSVYGSADFD
-661 YKNIV
+661 YKNVV
-666 FLNITGRQ
+666 FLNFTGRQ

-680 SKDNNTVFYPSIGTS
+680 SAENNTVFYPSVGTS
-695 IIVSDIVKMPE
+695 IIVSDLLKMPE
-706 FISFA
+706 WVSFA
-711 KLRTSWA
+711 KLRSSWA

-736 IQGGHNG
+736 VQGGHNG

-776 NNRLNLDFAYYNR
+776 NNRLNLDFAWYDR

-796 ETTISNASGSSTA
+796 ETTVSTSSGANTA
-809 LLNLGKMR
+809 LLNLGKMK
-817 NKGVEVLL
+817 NTGVEFLL
-825 SGKIINSENFSW
+825 SGKIISNQDFSW
-837 DASFNGSYNQN
+837 DATFNGSYNKN
-848 TVEALTDQLNSITMA
+848 TVQALTDDLNSITMA

-885 YKPRV
+885 YKPLK
-890 DAKGNTVYNVSGG
+890 DANGNTVYNVSGG
-903 SATIAQG
+903 SASIARG

-920 PWAAGISNEFKY
+920 PWGAGINNEFKY
-932 KNISFSFLIDGK
+932 KAVSFSFLIDGK

-967 EGRENGLPIKGV
+967 EGRETGLPISGV

-985 VDMVIAPENL
+985 VNMVIAPENL

-1007 TFVYDASFVKLRQ
+1007 TFIYDASFIKLRQ
-1020 IILGY
+1020 VIIGY
-1025 DLPIQNIKGLS
+1025 DLPLERIKALA
-1036 KLQGASISFIARNLF
+1036 KLQSLSVSFVARNLF

-1074 EQFGV
+1074 EQFGL

>member
-1 MPNEKILQK
+1 
-10 TCTFCKKYANVK
+10 
-22 NKFLYL
+22 
-28 IANKNQKK
+28 
-36 HENQRIMKTKLI
+36 MKTKLI
-48 SLVFIGGMIFSA
+48 SLVFLGGIILSA
-60 NAKEAAIKKHL
+60 NAKETAIKKHL
-71 FEQKSNQTEISGQVV
+71 FEQKSSQVEISGQII

-97 TIYAKGNN
+97 TVYAKSNT

-111 DETGKFKLNVPK
+111 DETGKFKLNVPE
-123 NETHIIV
+123 NETHIVI

-135 ASLEYKLDNKQDL
+135 ATTEYNLDRTSNL

-174 SVAYAVTELKGTEFT
+174 AIAYAVTELKGIEFT

-216 NGSSRVV
+216 NGSTRVV

-253 GIGNGPG
+253 GIGNGAG

-267 RGDGTSVINPDDIKT
+267 RGDGTSVINPDDIKS

-291 AALYGAN
+291 AALYGAS
-298 AANGVILIQTKRGSA
+298 AANGVILIQTKRGAA
-313 QKGIGVDYNTS
+313 QKGIGVEYNSS

-329 PSIIPDWQYEYGSGA
+329 PSIKPDWQYEYGSGA
-344 NGKKPTTQAEAV
+344 NGKKPTTQAEAI
-356 AAGRW
+356 ADGRW
-361 SWGAKLDETD
+361 SWGAKMDGTN
-371 VVQFDGVARPYVAQK
+371 VIQFDGVARPYSPQK
-386 NNIKNFYET
+386 NNIKNFYQT
-395 GTTFINSLALSGG
+395 GTTYINSIALSGG
-408 NEKAT
+408 TEKAT
-413 GRLSFSNMD
+413 GRLSFMNMD
-422 NQGVVPN
+422 NEGVVPN

-434 KSINIASNV
+434 KSVNIATNV

-456 YNLEKSN
+456 YNIDKSN

-482 ANSVDIRNLAPGY
+482 GNTVDIRNLAPGY
-495 DANGVEEAWNPVA
+495 DANGVEQAWNPVA

-514 FVVNKI
+514 YVVNKI
-520 KNNDTKNRFIGML
+520 KNSDTKNRFIGML
-533 NVKLNF
+533 NVKMNF
-539 TPELFLQGR
+539 TPDLFLQGR
-548 IGQDFTD
+548 IGQDYTNYD
-555 YQFFGYIPKTTLNNP
+555 FFGYIPKTTLNNP
-570 IGYAQG
+570 VGYAQG
-576 SRVKISNL
+576 STVKLQNL
-584 NSEAILNYTKKN
+584 NSEAILNYSKKN
-596 IYNNFSLNALIGV
+596 IYENFSLNALAGV
-609 NSRTNLRDETRFEG
+609 NSRSTLRDETKVEG

-633 ISNLSTL
+633 LSNLSTL

-648 TKTNSVYAAADLD
+648 TKTNSVYGAVDLD

-666 FLNITGRQ
+666 FLNLTGRQ

-680 SKDNNTVFYPSIGTS
+680 SKENNTVFYPSIGTS
-695 IIVSDIVKMPE
+695 IILSDIIKMPE
-706 FISFA
+706 WVSFT

-736 IQGGHNG
+736 VQGGHNG
-743 QQLQGPTSSRVPNS
+743 QQLQGPTSSRVPNA

-763 STTFEIGTDLGFF
+763 STTFEVGTDLGFL
-776 NNRLNLDFAYYNR
+776 NNRLNIDFAWYNR

-796 ETTISNASGSSTA
+796 ETTISNASGSNTA

-817 NKGVEVLL
+817 NKGVELL
-825 SGKIINSENFSW
+825 VSGKIINTDNFSW
-837 DASFNGSYNQN
+837 EASFNGSYNEN

-885 YKPRV
+885 YKPRK
-890 DAKGNTVYNVSGG
+890 DANGNTVYNVSGG

-920 PWAAGISNEFKY
+920 PWSAGISNEFKY
-932 KNISFSFLIDGK
+932 KSFSFSFLIDGK

-967 EGRENGLPIKGV
+967 EGRENGLPISGV

-985 VDMVIAPENL
+985 VNMVIAPENL

-1020 IILGY
+1020 VIFGY
-1025 DLPIQNIKGLS
+1025 QLPIEKIKGLS
-1036 KLQGASISFIARNLF
+1036 KLQGASVSFVARNLF

>member
-1 MPNEKILQK
+1 
-10 TCTFCKKYANVK
+10 
-22 NKFLYL
+22 
-28 IANKNQKK
+28 
-36 HENQRIMKTKLI
+36 MKTRLI
-48 SLVFIGGMIFSA
+48 SLVFAGGMIFSA
-60 NAKEAAIKKHL
+60 NAKETAIKTHL
-71 FEQKSNQTEISGQVV
+71 FEQKSNQTEISGQVK

-97 TIYAKGNN
+97 TIIAKSNN
-105 KIATIT
+105 KIATVT
-111 DETGKFKLNVPK
+111 DENGRFKLNVPE
-123 NETHIIV
+123 NESHIIIS
-130 TYMGY
+130 YMGY
-135 ASLEYKLDNKQDL
+135 GTLEFKLDNTKD
-148 VISLKPAEN
+148 VTISLKPAEN

-169 KKSSK
+169 KKSGKAVS
-174 SVAYAVTELKGTEFT
+174 YAVTELKGTEFT

-194 NIANALVG
+194 NITNALVG

-267 RGDGTSVINPDDIKT
+267 RGDGTSVINPDDIKS

-298 AANGVILIQTKRGSA
+298 AANGVILIQTKRGTA
-313 QKGIGVDYNTS
+313 QKGIGIEYNSS

-329 PSIIPDWQYEYGSGA
+329 PSIIPDWQYEYGSGHNGQKPA
-344 NGKKPTTQAEAV
+344 NQAEAI
-356 AAGRW
+356 ADGRW
-361 SWGAKLDETD
+361 SWGAKMDGTN

-386 NNIKNFYET
+386 NNIKNFYQT
-395 GTTFINSLALSGG
+395 GTTFINSVALSGG
-408 NEKAT
+408 SEKAT
-413 GRLSFSNMD
+413 GRLSFSNLE
-422 NQGVVPN
+422 NESILPN
-429 SDFNR
+429 SGFNR
-434 KSINIASNV
+434 KTFNLASNV
-443 NLTNWLKFDVVAQ
+443 NLTDWLKFDVVTQ
-456 YNLEKSN
+456 YNLEKSA
-463 NRVTVSD
+463 NRPTVSD
-470 AEANPNWGTYMI
+470 AEANANWGTYMI
-482 ANSVDIRNLAPGY
+482 ANTVDIRNLAPGY
-495 DANGVEEAWNPVA
+495 DENGIEEAWNPVA

-548 IGQDFTD
+548 IGQDYTD
-555 YQFFGYIPKTTLNNP
+555 YEFFGYIPKTTLNNP
-570 IGYAQG
+570 VGYAQG
-576 SRVKISNL
+576 SRMKLSNL
-584 NSEAILNYTKKN
+584 NTEAILNYTKKN
-596 IYNNFSLNALIGV
+596 FYKDFSLNALVGV
-609 NSRTNLRDETRFEG
+609 NSRTTLRDETKVEG
-623 SNFVLDDFYA
+623 SGYVLDDFYA
-633 ISNLSTL
+633 LSNLQTL

-648 TKTNSVYAAADLD
+648 TKTNSVYGSADFD
-661 YKNIV
+661 YKNVI
-666 FLNITGRQ
+666 FLNFTGRQ

-680 SKDNNTVFYPSIGTS
+680 SAENNTVFYPSVGTS
-695 IIVSDIVKMPE
+695 IIVSDLLKMPE
-706 FISFA
+706 WVSFA
-711 KLRTSWA
+711 KLRSSWA

-736 IQGGHNG
+736 VQGGHNG

-776 NNRLNLDFAYYNR
+776 NNRLNLDFAWYNR

-796 ETTISNASGSSTA
+796 ETTVSTSSGANTA
-809 LLNLGKMR
+809 LLNLGKMK
-817 NKGVEVLL
+817 NTGVEFLL
-825 SGKIINSENFSW
+825 SGKIINNQDFSW
-837 DASFNGSYNQN
+837 DATFNGSYNKN
-848 TVEALTDQLNSITMA
+848 TVQALTDDLNSITMA

-885 YKPRV
+885 YKPLK
-890 DAKGNTVYNVSGG
+890 DANGNTVYNVSGG
-903 SATIAQG
+903 SASIARG

-920 PWAAGISNEFKY
+920 PWGAGINNEFKY
-932 KNISFSFLIDGK
+932 KAVSFSFLIDGK

-967 EGRENGLPIKGV
+967 EGRETGLPISGV

-985 VDMVIAPENL
+985 VNMVIAPENL

-1007 TFVYDASFVKLRQ
+1007 TFIYDASFIKLRQ
-1020 IILGY
+1020 VIVGY
-1025 DLPIQNIKGLS
+1025 DLPLERIKALA
-1036 KLQGASISFIARNLF
+1036 KLQSLSVSFVARNLF

-1074 EQFGV
+1074 EQFGL

>member
-1 MPNEKILQK
+1 M
-10 TCTFCKKYANVK
+10 
-22 NKFLYL
+22 

-36 HENQRIMKTKLI
+36 HENQSIMKTKLI

-60 NAKEAAIKKHL
+60 NAKEAAFKKHL
-71 FEQKSNQTEISGQVV
+71 FEQKSSQIEVTGQII

-97 TIYAKGNN
+97 TIYAESNN
-105 KIATIT
+105 KKVTIS
-111 DETGKFKLNVPK
+111 DENGRFKLNVPE
-123 NETHIIV
+123 NEAHVIV
-130 TYMGY
+130 SYMGY
-135 ASLEYKLDNKQDL
+135 ETLSFALINTSNLT
-148 VISLKPAEN
+148 IRLKPAEN
-157 VLDQVLV
+157 ALEQVVV

-169 KKSSK
+169 KKSTK
-174 SVAYAVTELKGTEFT
+174 SIAYAVTELKGTEFT

-216 NGSSRVV
+216 NGSTRVV

-298 AANGVILIQTKRGSA
+298 AANGVILIQTKRGAA
-313 QKGIGVDYNTS
+313 QKGIGVEYNTS
-324 FTFET
+324 FTFEA

-361 SWGAKLDETD
+361 SWGAKMDGTN
-371 VVQFDGVARPYVAQK
+371 VIQFDGVARPYVGQK
-386 NNIKNFYET
+386 DNIKNFYET
-395 GTTFINSLALSGG
+395 GTTFINSIALSGG
-408 NEKAT
+408 TEKAT
-413 GRLSFSNMD
+413 GRLSFSNTD

-429 SDFNR
+429 NDFNR
-434 KSINIASNV
+434 KSVNVASNV
-443 NLTNWLKFDVVAQ
+443 NLTDWLKFDVVAQ
-456 YNLEKSN
+456 YNIEKSN

-482 ANSVDIRNLAPGY
+482 ANTVDIRNLAPGY

-520 KNNDTKNRFIGML
+520 KNSDTKNRFIGML
-533 NVKLNF
+533 NVKMNF
-539 TPELFLQGR
+539 TPDLFLQGR

-555 YQFFGYIPKTTLNNP
+555 YDFFGYIPKTTLNNP

-576 SRVKISNL
+576 SRVKLSNL
-584 NSEAILNYTKKN
+584 NSEAILNYGKKN
-596 IYNNFSLNALIGV
+596 IYGNFSLNALLGV
-609 NSRTNLRDETRFEG
+609 NSRTTLRDETRVEG
-623 SNFVLDDFYA
+623 SGFVLDDFYA
-633 ISNLSTL
+633 LSNLSTL

-648 TKTNSVYAAADLD
+648 TKTNSVYGAVDLD

-666 FLNITGRQ
+666 FLNFTGRQ

-680 SKDNNTVFYPSIGTS
+680 SKDNNTVFYPSVGTS
-695 IIVSDIVKMPE
+695 IIVSDIIKMPE
-706 FISFA
+706 FVSFA
-711 KLRTSWA
+711 KLRSSWA

-736 IQGGHNG
+736 VQGGHNG
-743 QQLQGPTSSRVPNS
+743 QQLQTPTGTRVPNS

-763 STTFEIGTDLGFF
+763 STTFEVGTDLGFF

-796 ETTISNASGSSTA
+796 ETTISNASGASTA

-817 NKGVEVLL
+817 NEGVEVLL

-837 DASFNGSYNQN
+837 DASFNGSYNKN

-920 PWAAGISNEFKY
+920 SWAAGISNEFKH

-967 EGRENGLPIKGV
+967 EGRESGLPIKGV

-1007 TFVYDASFVKLRQ
+1007 TFVYDASFIKLRQ
-1020 IILGY
+1020 VIIGY
-1025 DLPIQNIKGLS
+1025 QLPLEKLRGLS
-1036 KLQGASISFIARNLF
+1036 KLQGASISFVARNLF

>member
-1 MPNEKILQK
+1 
-10 TCTFCKKYANVK
+10 
-22 NKFLYL
+22 L

-36 HENQRIMKTKLI
+36 HENQSIMKTKLI
-48 SLVFIGGMIFSA
+48 SLVFIGGVIFSV
-60 NAKEAAIKKHL
+60 NAKEVAITKHL
-71 FEQKSNQTEISGQVV
+71 FEQKSSQIEVTGQII

-97 TIYAKGNN
+97 TIYAESNS
-105 KIATIT
+105 KIATIS
-111 DETGKFKLNVPK
+111 DENGRFKLNVPE
-123 NETHIIV
+123 NESHVVIS
-130 TYMGY
+130 YMGY
-135 ASLEYKLDNKQDL
+135 QTTNFPLIQTTNLT
-148 VISLKPAEN
+148 IRLKPAEN

-169 KKSSK
+169 KKTSK
-174 SVAYAVTELKGTEFT
+174 AISYAVTELKGTEFT

-216 NGSSRVV
+216 NGSTRVV

-298 AANGVILIQTKRGSA
+298 AANGVILIQTKRGTA
-313 QKGIGVDYNTS
+313 QKGIGVEYNTS

-361 SWGAKLDETD
+361 SWGAKMDGTD
-371 VVQFDGVARPYVAQK
+371 VIQFDGVARPYVAQK

-395 GTTFINSLALSGG
+395 GTTFINSIALSGG
-408 NEKAT
+408 TEKAT
-413 GRLSFSNMD
+413 GRLSFSNTD

-429 SDFNR
+429 NDFNR
-434 KSINIASNV
+434 KSLNIASNV
-443 NLTNWLKFDVVAQ
+443 NMTDWLKFDVVAQ
-456 YNLEKSN
+456 YNVEKTN

-482 ANSVDIRNLAPGY
+482 ANTVDIRNLAPGY

-520 KNNDTKNRFIGML
+520 KNSDTKNRFLGML

-539 TPELFLQGR
+539 TPDLFLQGR
-548 IGQDFTD
+548 IGQDFTNYD
-555 YQFFGYIPKTTLNNP
+555 FFGYIPKTTLNNP

-576 SRVKISNL
+576 SRVKLSNL

-596 IYNNFSLNALIGV
+596 IYRDFSLNALLGV
-609 NSRTNLRDETRFEG
+609 NTRTTLRDETRVEG
-623 SNFVLDDFYA
+623 SGFVLDDFYA
-633 ISNLSTL
+633 LTNLSTL

-648 TKTNSVYAAADLD
+648 TKTNSVYGAVDLD
-661 YKNIV
+661 YKNVV
-666 FLNITGRQ
+666 FLNFTGRQ

-680 SKDNNTVFYPSIGTS
+680 SKDNNTVFYPSVGTS
-695 IIVSDIVKMPE
+695 IIVSDILKMPE
-706 FISFA
+706 FVSFA

-736 IQGGHNG
+736 VQGGHNG
-743 QQLQGPTSSRVPNS
+743 QQLQTPTGTRVPNA

-796 ETTISNASGSSTA
+796 ETTISNASGASTA

-817 NKGVEVLL
+817 NKGVEFLL

-837 DASFNGSYNQN
+837 DASFNGSYNEN
-848 TVEALTDQLNSITMA
+848 TVEALTDKLNSITMA

-885 YKPRV
+885 YKPRK
-890 DAKGNTVYNVSGG
+890 DANGNTVYNVSGG

-920 PWAAGISNEFKY
+920 PWAAGITNDFKY

-967 EGRENGLPIKGV
+967 DGRETGLPIKGV

-1007 TFVYDASFVKLRQ
+1007 TFVYDASFIKLRQ
-1020 IILGY
+1020 VIIGY
-1025 DLPIQNIKGLS
+1025 SLPLEKIKSLS
-1036 KLQGASISFIARNLF
+1036 KLQGASISFVARNLF